1 MDRYEYK
8 LKTEQIQKLIARKE
22 YKAALQIVETLDWRK
37 EKDVRILSAAAEVYV
52 ANKQYSDAIDLLVQA
67 YELAP
72 IGRRVIYRLTEVAI
86 LAGETEAA
94 ESYLE
99 EFREVAPGDSGSYIL
114 EYKLARLKKAP
125 LEERIQI
132 LEKYQEQD
140 FDEKWSYELAKLYE
154 EAGRIDECVRLCDD
168 IVLWFSLGKYVER
181 ALALKAKHAPLTAS
195 QQDRINNPEIYQ
207 ERFNEVREEMN
218 RENEAASETESEETD
233 RTEAEKPSEKQ
244 PEADATFREIDL
256 DEEEQETE
264 ETPEEAIESD
274 EVSEKEPE
282 EESVEEASETEGEE
296 PKGLRRVVARLFGIH
311 EEELF
316 GDDDLD
322 DEDEDDSEEREDSVE
337 EIVDAAP
344 EDVTELEEE
353 PEQEGEKP
361 VLAEPILPEVPMV
374 ETEDDTSW
382 ISQMVEDTL
391 QSADELEEQEDEE
404 AEQMEMQQEPSAPVK
419 PEPENTEKTSEEDVE
434 TADESEQKSEESEP
448 EEKKTLEELLQDP
461 SIRTAAETGDV
472 FAATIREAEE
482 EAPTEDEESDVLE
495 GQLEFDFTRLSA
507 IEKVKEEREKE
518 LGIWDDPFRYLT
530 MQEPEEEE
538 QVRRILAGEE
548 ESFEQ
553 EEAEPAVADQF
564 ATRELQE
571 VSEIL
576 SHIPDFTE
584 ESKEPE
590 ESAEESS
597 EEPGSAVEEVTEAE
611 EATETE
617 ETTENEEAIETEEV
631 TEAEEAAGTAET
643 EEEGS
648 SEEGTEAVEEPVEEA
663 EESME
668 AVESETEVVEEPDTA
683 ETEEVLAE
691 ESVEKVAEAE
701 PESEPAEEVL
711 SVEEEET
718 PVDAATEA
726 EPVTEEPEEQ
736 PELAEHG
743 IIEMT
748 DVEVEDMPMPE
759 TEPEPEKNNS
769 SQMDDIWR
777 LLDEEEQA
785 LRRTE
790 EEVQK
795 ALEEEP
801 AFVLPDAV
809 QPDVVARDAARK
821 KKESEQAAT
830 LETESAPI
838 EVQPAPV
845 EKTEEPQE
853 EIPVKEEMPVE
864 AEAAEP
870 EAVEAE
876 PEQFVE
882 KEPKKAW
889 SAHNIVVRS
898 ENMKAGFELAIGY
911 LMRLPMEE
919 RLPSVAKTNGAK
931 LNDKDWDDLAE
942 RLKDRILVIEE
953 ANSMNDATMQ
963 HLRQYLTEPDHM
975 AVMIDTEEN
984 IAEIGLRNKPLLD
997 MFPTE
1002 YAYYEYSVE
1011 EIVDHGVTYAA
1022 KKGWKLDDMA
1032 LLAFSAAVEAVGEE
1046 QPGRELI
1053 EAENIMDDAIE
1064 RAESGLFSGLFRKK
1078 EKAKIL
1084 HENHFKQR

>member
-125 LEERIQI
+125 LEERIQV

-218 RENEAASETESEETD
+218 RENAAPSETEAETTD
-233 RTEAEKPSEKQ
+233 HTETEAEKPSEKQ
-244 PEADATFREIDL
+244 PEADTAFRETDF
-256 DEEEQETE
+256 DEEEQEPESE
-264 ETPEEAIESD
+264 EEPEEA
-274 EVSEKEPE
+274 PE
-282 EESVEEASETEGEE
+282 VEEPSTEDMSASEELSKTEDEEE

-316 GDDDLD
+316 GEDDLD
-322 DEDEDDSEEREDSVE
+322 DEDEEDFEEREDSPE
-337 EIVDAAP
+337 EIVDAEP
-344 EDVTELEEE
+344 EDVTEPEEE
-353 PEQEGEKP
+353 SEQEEEKP
-361 VLAEPILPEVPMV
+361 VFAEPILPEVPVV

-391 QSADELEEQEDEE
+391 QSADELEEQEEEE
-404 AEQMEMQQEPSAPVK
+404 AEQK
-419 PEPENTEKTSEEDVE
+419 EEE
-434 TADESEQKSEESEP
+434 AEQKSEESEP
-448 EEKKTLEELLQDP
+448 EEKKETLEELLQDP

-482 EAPTEDEESDVLE
+482 EAPTEEEESDVLE

-538 QVRRILAGEE
+538 RVRRILAGEE

-553 EEAEPAVADQF
+553 EEAEPATTDPF

-576 SHIPDFTE
+576 SRIPDFTE
-584 ESKEPE
+584 ESAQPE
-590 ESAEESS
+590 ESTEEGSEES
-597 EEPGSAVEEVTEAE
+597 EVAVEEVTE
-611 EATETE
+611 T
-617 ETTENEEAIETEEV
+617 
-631 TEAEEAAGTAET
+631 EEAAETAET

-648 SEEGTEAVEEPVEEA
+648 FEAVTEAVEESVEEA
-663 EESME
+663 EPEAEST
-668 AVESETEVVEEPDTA
+668 AESESAEDEEAFEEP
-683 ETEEVLAE
+683 V
-691 ESVEKVAEAE
+691 
-701 PESEPAEEVL
+701 ESEPAEEIL

-726 EPVTEEPEEQ
+726 EPETVTEEPEEQ

-759 TEPEPEKNNS
+759 AEPEKNNDS
-769 SQMDDIWR
+769 PMDDIWR

-790 EEVQK
+790 QEVQK

-809 QPDVVARDAARK
+809 QPDAVARNAARK
-821 KKESEQAAT
+821 KKESEQAVT
-830 LETESAPI
+830 LETEPASVEA
-838 EVQPAPV
+838 QPEPV

-853 EIPVKEEMPVE
+853 ELPVEKETPVE

-870 EAVEAE
+870 E
-876 PEQFVE
+876 QFVE
-882 KEPKKAW
+882 EEPKKAW
-889 SAHNIVVRS
+889 STHNIVVRS

-931 LNDKDWDDLAE
+931 LNDKDWDDLEE
-942 RLKDRILVIEE
+942 RLKDRILVIEQ
-953 ANSMNDATMQ
+953 ANSMDDATIQ
-963 HLRQYLTEPDHM
+963 HLRRYLTEPDHM

>member
-125 LEERIQI
+125 LEERIQV

-218 RENEAASETESEETD
+218 RENAAPSETEAETTD
-233 RTEAEKPSEKQ
+233 HTEAEAEKPSEKQ
-244 PEADATFREIDL
+244 PEADTAFRETDF
-256 DEEEQETE
+256 DEEEQEPESE
-264 ETPEEAIESD
+264 EEPEEA
-274 EVSEKEPE
+274 PE
-282 EESVEEASETEGEE
+282 VEEPSTEDMSASEELSKTEDEEE

-316 GDDDLD
+316 GEDDLD
-322 DEDEDDSEEREDSVE
+322 DEDEEDFEEREDSPE
-337 EIVDAAP
+337 EIVDAEP
-344 EDVTELEEE
+344 EDVTEPEEE
-353 PEQEGEKP
+353 SEQEEEKP
-361 VLAEPILPEVPMV
+361 VFAEPILPEVPVV

-391 QSADELEEQEDEE
+391 QSADELEEQEEEE
-404 AEQMEMQQEPSAPVK
+404 AEQK
-419 PEPENTEKTSEEDVE
+419 EEE
-434 TADESEQKSEESEP
+434 AEQKSEKSEP
-448 EEKKTLEELLQDP
+448 EEKKETLEELLQDP

-482 EAPTEDEESDVLE
+482 EAPTEEEESDVLE

-538 QVRRILAGEE
+538 RVRRILAGEE

-553 EEAEPAVADQF
+553 EEAEPATTDPF

-576 SHIPDFTE
+576 SRIPDFTE
-584 ESKEPE
+584 ESAQPE
-590 ESAEESS
+590 ESTEEGSEES
-597 EEPGSAVEEVTEAE
+597 EVAVEEVTE
-611 EATETE
+611 T
-617 ETTENEEAIETEEV
+617 
-631 TEAEEAAGTAET
+631 EEAAETAET

-648 SEEGTEAVEEPVEEA
+648 FEAVTEAVEESVEEA
-663 EESME
+663 EPEAEST
-668 AVESETEVVEEPDTA
+668 AESESAEDEEAFEEP
-683 ETEEVLAE
+683 V
-691 ESVEKVAEAE
+691 
-701 PESEPAEEVL
+701 ESEPAEEIL

-726 EPVTEEPEEQ
+726 EPETVTEEPEEQ

-759 TEPEPEKNNS
+759 ADPEKNNDS
-769 SQMDDIWR
+769 PMDDIWR

-790 EEVQK
+790 QEVQK

-809 QPDVVARDAARK
+809 QPDAVARNAARK
-821 KKESEQAAT
+821 KKESEQAVT
-830 LETESAPI
+830 LETDPASVEA
-838 EVQPAPV
+838 QPEPV

-853 EIPVKEEMPVE
+853 ELPVEKETPVE

-876 PEQFVE
+876 PEQCVE
-882 KEPKKAW
+882 EEPKKAW
-889 SAHNIVVRS
+889 STHNIVVRS

-931 LNDKDWDDLAE
+931 LNDKDWDDLEE
-942 RLKDRILVIEE
+942 RLKDRILVIEQ
-953 ANSMNDATMQ
+953 ANSMDDATIQ
-963 HLRQYLTEPDHM
+963 HLRRYLTEPDHM

>member
-125 LEERIQI
+125 LEERIQV

-218 RENEAASETESEETD
+218 RENAAPSETEAETTD
-233 RTEAEKPSEKQ
+233 HTEAEAEKPSEKQ
-244 PEADATFREIDL
+244 PEADTAFRETDF
-256 DEEEQETE
+256 DEEEQEPESE
-264 ETPEEAIESD
+264 EEPEEA
-274 EVSEKEPE
+274 PE
-282 EESVEEASETEGEE
+282 VEEPSTEDMSASEELSKTEDEEE

-316 GDDDLD
+316 GEDDLD
-322 DEDEDDSEEREDSVE
+322 DEDEEDFEEREDSPE
-337 EIVDAAP
+337 EIVDAEP
-344 EDVTELEEE
+344 EDVTEPEEE
-353 PEQEGEKP
+353 SEQEEEKP
-361 VLAEPILPEVPMV
+361 VFAEPILPEVPVV

-391 QSADELEEQEDEE
+391 QSADELEEQEEEE
-404 AEQMEMQQEPSAPVK
+404 AEQK
-419 PEPENTEKTSEEDVE
+419 EEE
-434 TADESEQKSEESEP
+434 AEQKSEKSEP
-448 EEKKTLEELLQDP
+448 EEKKETLEELLQDP

-482 EAPTEDEESDVLE
+482 EATTEEEESDVLE

-538 QVRRILAGEE
+538 RVRRILAGEE

-553 EEAEPAVADQF
+553 EEAEPATTDPF

-576 SHIPDFTE
+576 SRIPDFTE
-584 ESKEPE
+584 ESAQPE
-590 ESAEESS
+590 ESTEEGSEES
-597 EEPGSAVEEVTEAE
+597 EVAVEEVTE
-611 EATETE
+611 T
-617 ETTENEEAIETEEV
+617 
-631 TEAEEAAGTAET
+631 EEAAETAET

-648 SEEGTEAVEEPVEEA
+648 FEAVTKAVEESVEEA
-663 EESME
+663 EPEAEST
-668 AVESETEVVEEPDTA
+668 AESESAEDEEAFEEP
-683 ETEEVLAE
+683 V
-691 ESVEKVAEAE
+691 
-701 PESEPAEEVL
+701 ESEPAEEIL

-726 EPVTEEPEEQ
+726 EPETVTEEPEEQ

-759 TEPEPEKNNS
+759 ADPEKNTDS
-769 SQMDDIWR
+769 PMGDIWR

-790 EEVQK
+790 QEVQK

-809 QPDVVARDAARK
+809 QPDAVARNAARK
-821 KKESEQAAT
+821 KKESEQAVT
-830 LETESAPI
+830 LETDPASVEA
-838 EVQPAPV
+838 QPEPV

-853 EIPVKEEMPVE
+853 ELPVEKETPVE

-876 PEQFVE
+876 PEQCVE
-882 KEPKKAW
+882 EEPKKAW
-889 SAHNIVVRS
+889 STHNIVVRS

-931 LNDKDWDDLAE
+931 LNDKDWDDLEE
-942 RLKDRILVIEE
+942 RLKDRILVIEQ
-953 ANSMNDATMQ
+953 ANSMDDATIQ
-963 HLRQYLTEPDHM
+963 HLRRYLTEPDHM

-1078 EKAKIL
+1078 EKTKIL

>member
-125 LEERIQI
+125 LEERIQV

-218 RENEAASETESEETD
+218 RENAAPSETEAETTD
-233 RTEAEKPSEKQ
+233 HTEAEAEKPSEKH
-244 PEADATFREIDL
+244 PEADTAFRETDF
-256 DEEEQETE
+256 DEEEQEPESE
-264 ETPEEAIESD
+264 EEPEEA
-274 EVSEKEPE
+274 PE
-282 EESVEEASETEGEE
+282 VEEPSTEDMSASEELSKTEDEEE

-316 GDDDLD
+316 GEDDLD
-322 DEDEDDSEEREDSVE
+322 DEDEEDFEEREDSPE
-337 EIVDAAP
+337 EIVDAEP
-344 EDVTELEEE
+344 EDVTEPEEE
-353 PEQEGEKP
+353 SEQEEEKP
-361 VLAEPILPEVPMV
+361 VFAEPILPEVPVV

-391 QSADELEEQEDEE
+391 QSADELEEQEEEE
-404 AEQMEMQQEPSAPVK
+404 AEQK
-419 PEPENTEKTSEEDVE
+419 EEE
-434 TADESEQKSEESEP
+434 AEQKSEKSEP
-448 EEKKTLEELLQDP
+448 EEKKETLEELLQDP

-482 EAPTEDEESDVLE
+482 EATTEEEESDVLE

-538 QVRRILAGEE
+538 RVRRILAGEE

-553 EEAEPAVADQF
+553 EEAEPATTDPF

-576 SHIPDFTE
+576 SRIPDFTE
-584 ESKEPE
+584 ESAQPE
-590 ESAEESS
+590 ESTEEGSEES
-597 EEPGSAVEEVTEAE
+597 EVAVEEVTE
-611 EATETE
+611 T
-617 ETTENEEAIETEEV
+617 
-631 TEAEEAAGTAET
+631 EEAAETAET

-648 SEEGTEAVEEPVEEA
+648 FEAVTKAVEESVEEA
-663 EESME
+663 EPEAEST
-668 AVESETEVVEEPDTA
+668 AESESAEDEEAFEEP
-683 ETEEVLAE
+683 V
-691 ESVEKVAEAE
+691 
-701 PESEPAEEVL
+701 ESEPAEEIL
-711 SVEEEET
+711 SVEEEEI

-726 EPVTEEPEEQ
+726 EPETVTEEPEEQ

-759 TEPEPEKNNS
+759 AEPEKNNDS
-769 SQMDDIWR
+769 PMDDIWR

-790 EEVQK
+790 QEVQK

-809 QPDVVARDAARK
+809 QPDAVARNAARK
-821 KKESEQAAT
+821 KKESEQAVT
-830 LETESAPI
+830 LETEPASVEA
-838 EVQPAPV
+838 QPEPV

-853 EIPVKEEMPVE
+853 ELPVEKETPVE

-876 PEQFVE
+876 PEQCVE
-882 KEPKKAW
+882 EEPKKAW
-889 SAHNIVVRS
+889 STHNIVVRS

-931 LNDKDWDDLAE
+931 LNDKDWDDLEE
-942 RLKDRILVIEE
+942 RLKDRILVIEQ
-953 ANSMNDATMQ
+953 ANSMDDATIQ
-963 HLRQYLTEPDHM
+963 HLRRYLTEPDHM

>member
-125 LEERIQI
+125 LEERIQV

-218 RENEAASETESEETD
+218 RENAAPSETEAETTD
-233 RTEAEKPSEKQ
+233 HTEAEAEKPSEKQ
-244 PEADATFREIDL
+244 PEADTAFRETDF
-256 DEEEQETE
+256 DEEEQEPESE
-264 ETPEEAIESD
+264 EEPEEA
-274 EVSEKEPE
+274 PE
-282 EESVEEASETEGEE
+282 VEEPSTEDMSASEELSKTEDEEE

-316 GDDDLD
+316 GEDDLD
-322 DEDEDDSEEREDSVE
+322 DEDEEDFEEREDSPE
-337 EIVDAAP
+337 EIVDAEP
-344 EDVTELEEE
+344 EDVTEPEEE
-353 PEQEGEKP
+353 SEQEEEKP
-361 VLAEPILPEVPMV
+361 VFAEPILPEVPVV

-391 QSADELEEQEDEE
+391 QSADELEEQEEEE
-404 AEQMEMQQEPSAPVK
+404 AEQK
-419 PEPENTEKTSEEDVE
+419 EEE
-434 TADESEQKSEESEP
+434 AEQKSEKSEP
-448 EEKKTLEELLQDP
+448 EEKKETLEELLQDP

-482 EAPTEDEESDVLE
+482 EAPTEEEESDVLE

-538 QVRRILAGEE
+538 RVRRILAGEE

-553 EEAEPAVADQF
+553 EEAEPATTDPF

-576 SHIPDFTE
+576 SRIPDFTE
-584 ESKEPE
+584 ESAQPE
-590 ESAEESS
+590 ESTEEGSEES
-597 EEPGSAVEEVTEAE
+597 EVAVEEVTE
-611 EATETE
+611 T
-617 ETTENEEAIETEEV
+617 
-631 TEAEEAAGTAET
+631 EEAAETAET

-648 SEEGTEAVEEPVEEA
+648 FEAVTEAVEESVEEA
-663 EESME
+663 EPE
-668 AVESETEVVEEPDTA
+668 AESESAEDEEAFEEP
-683 ETEEVLAE
+683 V
-691 ESVEKVAEAE
+691 
-701 PESEPAEEVL
+701 ESEPAEEIL

-726 EPVTEEPEEQ
+726 EPETVTEEPEEQ

-759 TEPEPEKNNS
+759 ADPEKNNDS
-769 SQMDDIWR
+769 PMDDIWR

-790 EEVQK
+790 QEVQK

-809 QPDVVARDAARK
+809 QPDAVARNAARK
-821 KKESEQAAT
+821 KKESEQAVT
-830 LETESAPI
+830 LETDPASVEA
-838 EVQPAPV
+838 QPEPV

-853 EIPVKEEMPVE
+853 ELPVEKETPVE

-876 PEQFVE
+876 PEQCVE
-882 KEPKKAW
+882 EEPKKAW
-889 SAHNIVVRS
+889 STHNIVVRS

-931 LNDKDWDDLAE
+931 LNDKDWDDLEE
-942 RLKDRILVIEE
+942 RLKDRILVIEQ
-953 ANSMNDATMQ
+953 ANSMDDATIQ
-963 HLRQYLTEPDHM
+963 HLRRYLTEPDHM

-1078 EKAKIL
+1078 EKTKIL

>member
-125 LEERIQI
+125 LEERIQV

-218 RENEAASETESEETD
+218 RENAAPSETEAETTD
-233 RTEAEKPSEKQ
+233 HTEAEAEKPSEKQ
-244 PEADATFREIDL
+244 PEADTAFRETDF
-256 DEEEQETE
+256 DEEEQEPESE
-264 ETPEEAIESD
+264 EEPEEA
-274 EVSEKEPE
+274 PE
-282 EESVEEASETEGEE
+282 VEEPSTEDMSASEELSKTEDEEE

-316 GDDDLD
+316 GEDDLD
-322 DEDEDDSEEREDSVE
+322 DEDEEDFEEREDSPE
-337 EIVDAAP
+337 EIVDAEP
-344 EDVTELEEE
+344 EDVTEPEEE
-353 PEQEGEKP
+353 SEQEEEKP
-361 VLAEPILPEVPMV
+361 VFAEPILPEVPVV

-391 QSADELEEQEDEE
+391 QSADELEEQEEEE
-404 AEQMEMQQEPSAPVK
+404 AEQK
-419 PEPENTEKTSEEDVE
+419 EEE
-434 TADESEQKSEESEP
+434 AEQKSEKSEP
-448 EEKKTLEELLQDP
+448 EEKKETLEELLQDP

-482 EAPTEDEESDVLE
+482 EAPTEEEESDVLE

-538 QVRRILAGEE
+538 RVRRILAGEE

-553 EEAEPAVADQF
+553 EEAEPATTDPF

-576 SHIPDFTE
+576 SRIPDFTE
-584 ESKEPE
+584 ESAQPE
-590 ESAEESS
+590 ESTEEGSEES
-597 EEPGSAVEEVTEAE
+597 EVAVEEVTE
-611 EATETE
+611 T
-617 ETTENEEAIETEEV
+617 
-631 TEAEEAAGTAET
+631 EEAAETAET

-648 SEEGTEAVEEPVEEA
+648 FEAVTKAVEESVEEA
-663 EESME
+663 EPEAEST
-668 AVESETEVVEEPDTA
+668 AESESAEDEEAFEEP
-683 ETEEVLAE
+683 V
-691 ESVEKVAEAE
+691 
-701 PESEPAEEVL
+701 ESEPAEEIL

-726 EPVTEEPEEQ
+726 EPETVTEEPEEQ

-759 TEPEPEKNNS
+759 AEPEKNNDS
-769 SQMDDIWR
+769 PMDDIWR

-790 EEVQK
+790 QEVQK

-809 QPDVVARDAARK
+809 QPDAVARNAARK
-821 KKESEQAAT
+821 KKESEQAVT
-830 LETESAPI
+830 LETDPASVEA
-838 EVQPAPV
+838 QPEPV

-853 EIPVKEEMPVE
+853 ELPVEKETPVE

-876 PEQFVE
+876 PEQCVE
-882 KEPKKAW
+882 EEPKKAW
-889 SAHNIVVRS
+889 STHNIVVRS

-931 LNDKDWDDLAE
+931 LNDKDWDDLEE
-942 RLKDRILVIEE
+942 RLKDRILVIEQ
-953 ANSMNDATMQ
+953 ANSMDDATIQ
-963 HLRQYLTEPDHM
+963 HLRRYLTEPDHM

-1078 EKAKIL
+1078 EKTKIL

>member
-125 LEERIQI
+125 LEERIQV

-218 RENEAASETESEETD
+218 RENAAPSETEAETTD
-233 RTEAEKPSEKQ
+233 HTEAEAEKPSEKQ
-244 PEADATFREIDL
+244 PEADTAFRETDF
-256 DEEEQETE
+256 DEEEQEPESE
-264 ETPEEAIESD
+264 EEPEEA
-274 EVSEKEPE
+274 PE
-282 EESVEEASETEGEE
+282 VEEPSTEDMSASEELSKTEDEEE

-316 GDDDLD
+316 GEDDLD
-322 DEDEDDSEEREDSVE
+322 DEDEEDFEEREDSPE
-337 EIVDAAP
+337 EIVDAEP
-344 EDVTELEEE
+344 EDVTEPEEE
-353 PEQEGEKP
+353 SEQEEEKP
-361 VLAEPILPEVPMV
+361 VFAEPILPEVPVV

-391 QSADELEEQEDEE
+391 QSADELEEQEEEE
-404 AEQMEMQQEPSAPVK
+404 A
-419 PEPENTEKTSEEDVE
+419 
-434 TADESEQKSEESEP
+434 EQKSEESEP
-448 EEKKTLEELLQDP
+448 EEKKETFEELLQDP

-482 EAPTEDEESDVLE
+482 EAPTEEEESDVLE

-538 QVRRILAGEE
+538 RVRRILAGEE

-553 EEAEPAVADQF
+553 EEAEPATTDPF

-576 SHIPDFTE
+576 SRIPDFTE
-584 ESKEPE
+584 ESAQPE
-590 ESAEESS
+590 ESTEEGSEES
-597 EEPGSAVEEVTEAE
+597 EVAVEEVTE
-611 EATETE
+611 T
-617 ETTENEEAIETEEV
+617 
-631 TEAEEAAGTAET
+631 EEAAETAET

-648 SEEGTEAVEEPVEEA
+648 FEAVTKAVEESVEEA
-663 EESME
+663 EPEAEST
-668 AVESETEVVEEPDTA
+668 AESESAEDEEAFEEP
-683 ETEEVLAE
+683 V
-691 ESVEKVAEAE
+691 
-701 PESEPAEEVL
+701 ESEPAEEIL

-726 EPVTEEPEEQ
+726 EPETVTEEPEEQ

-759 TEPEPEKNNS
+759 AEPEKNNDS
-769 SQMDDIWR
+769 PMDDIWR

-790 EEVQK
+790 QEVQK

-809 QPDVVARDAARK
+809 QPDAVARNAARK
-821 KKESEQAAT
+821 KKESEQAVT
-830 LETESAPI
+830 LETEPASVEA
-838 EVQPAPV
+838 QPEPV

-853 EIPVKEEMPVE
+853 ELPVEKETPVE

-870 EAVEAE
+870 E
-876 PEQFVE
+876 QFVE
-882 KEPKKAW
+882 EEPKKAW
-889 SAHNIVVRS
+889 STHNIVVRS

-931 LNDKDWDDLAE
+931 LNDKDWDDLEE
-942 RLKDRILVIEE
+942 RLKDRILVIEQ
-953 ANSMNDATMQ
+953 ANSMDDATIQ
-963 HLRQYLTEPDHM
+963 HLRRYLTEPDHM

>member
-125 LEERIQI
+125 LEERIQV

-218 RENEAASETESEETD
+218 RENAAPSETEAETTD
-233 RTEAEKPSEKQ
+233 HTEAEAEKPSEKQ
-244 PEADATFREIDL
+244 PEADTAFRETDF
-256 DEEEQETE
+256 DEEEQEPESE
-264 ETPEEAIESD
+264 EEPEEA
-274 EVSEKEPE
+274 PE
-282 EESVEEASETEGEE
+282 VEEPSTEDMSASEELSKTEDEEE

-316 GDDDLD
+316 GEDDLD
-322 DEDEDDSEEREDSVE
+322 DEDEEDFEEREDSPE
-337 EIVDAAP
+337 EIVDAEP
-344 EDVTELEEE
+344 EDVTEPEEE
-353 PEQEGEKP
+353 SEQEEEKP
-361 VLAEPILPEVPMV
+361 VFAEPILPEVPVV

-391 QSADELEEQEDEE
+391 QSADELEEQEEEE
-404 AEQMEMQQEPSAPVK
+404 AEQK
-419 PEPENTEKTSEEDVE
+419 EEE
-434 TADESEQKSEESEP
+434 AEQKSEKSEP
-448 EEKKTLEELLQDP
+448 EEKKETLEELLQDP

-482 EAPTEDEESDVLE
+482 EATTEEEESDVLE

-538 QVRRILAGEE
+538 RVRRILAGEE

-553 EEAEPAVADQF
+553 EEAEPATTDPF

-576 SHIPDFTE
+576 SRIPDFTE
-584 ESKEPE
+584 ESAQPE
-590 ESAEESS
+590 ESTEEGSEES
-597 EEPGSAVEEVTEAE
+597 EVAVEEVTE
-611 EATETE
+611 T
-617 ETTENEEAIETEEV
+617 
-631 TEAEEAAGTAET
+631 EEAAETAET

-648 SEEGTEAVEEPVEEA
+648 FEAVTEAVEESVEEA
-663 EESME
+663 EPE
-668 AVESETEVVEEPDTA
+668 AESESAEDEEAFEEP
-683 ETEEVLAE
+683 V
-691 ESVEKVAEAE
+691 
-701 PESEPAEEVL
+701 ESEPAEEIL

-726 EPVTEEPEEQ
+726 EPETVTEEPEEQ

-759 TEPEPEKNNS
+759 ADPEKNNDS
-769 SQMDDIWR
+769 PMGDIWR

-790 EEVQK
+790 QEVQK

-809 QPDVVARDAARK
+809 QPDAVARNAARK
-821 KKESEQAAT
+821 KKESEQAVT
-830 LETESAPI
+830 LETEPASVEA
-838 EVQPAPV
+838 QPEPV

-853 EIPVKEEMPVE
+853 ELPVEKETPVE

-876 PEQFVE
+876 PEQCVE
-882 KEPKKAW
+882 EEPKKAW
-889 SAHNIVVRS
+889 STHNIVVRS

-931 LNDKDWDDLAE
+931 LNDKDWDDLEE
-942 RLKDRILVIEE
+942 RLKDRILVIEQ
-953 ANSMNDATMQ
+953 ANSMDDATIQ
-963 HLRQYLTEPDHM
+963 HLRRYLTEPDHM

-1078 EKAKIL
+1078 EKTKIL

>member
-125 LEERIQI
+125 LEERIQV

-218 RENEAASETESEETD
+218 RENAAPSETEAETTD
-233 RTEAEKPSEKQ
+233 HTEAEAEKPSEKQ
-244 PEADATFREIDL
+244 PEADTAFRETDF
-256 DEEEQETE
+256 DEEEQEPESE
-264 ETPEEAIESD
+264 EEPEEA
-274 EVSEKEPE
+274 PE
-282 EESVEEASETEGEE
+282 VEEPSTEDMSASEELSKTEDEEE

-316 GDDDLD
+316 GEDDLD
-322 DEDEDDSEEREDSVE
+322 DEDEEDFEEREDSPE
-337 EIVDAAP
+337 EIVDAEP
-344 EDVTELEEE
+344 EDVTEPEEE
-353 PEQEGEKP
+353 SEQEEEKP
-361 VLAEPILPEVPMV
+361 VFAEPILPEVPVV

-391 QSADELEEQEDEE
+391 QSADELEEQEEEE
-404 AEQMEMQQEPSAPVK
+404 AEQK
-419 PEPENTEKTSEEDVE
+419 EEE
-434 TADESEQKSEESEP
+434 AEQKSEKSEP
-448 EEKKTLEELLQDP
+448 EEKKETFEELLQDP

-482 EAPTEDEESDVLE
+482 EAPTEEEESDVLE

-538 QVRRILAGEE
+538 RVRRILAGEE

-553 EEAEPAVADQF
+553 EEAEPATTDPF

-576 SHIPDFTE
+576 SRIPDFTE
-584 ESKEPE
+584 ESAQPE
-590 ESAEESS
+590 ESTEEGSEES
-597 EEPGSAVEEVTEAE
+597 EVAVEEVTE
-611 EATETE
+611 T
-617 ETTENEEAIETEEV
+617 
-631 TEAEEAAGTAET
+631 EEAAETAET

-648 SEEGTEAVEEPVEEA
+648 FEAVTKAVEESVEEA
-663 EESME
+663 EPEAEST
-668 AVESETEVVEEPDTA
+668 AESESAEDEEAFEEP
-683 ETEEVLAE
+683 V
-691 ESVEKVAEAE
+691 
-701 PESEPAEEVL
+701 ESEPAEEIL

-726 EPVTEEPEEQ
+726 EPETVTEEPEEQ

-759 TEPEPEKNNS
+759 AEPEKNNDS
-769 SQMDDIWR
+769 PMDDIWR

-790 EEVQK
+790 QEVQK

-809 QPDVVARDAARK
+809 QPDAVARNAARK
-821 KKESEQAAT
+821 KKESEQAVT
-830 LETESAPI
+830 LETEPASVEA
-838 EVQPAPV
+838 QPEPV

-853 EIPVKEEMPVE
+853 ELPVEKETPVE

-870 EAVEAE
+870 E
-876 PEQFVE
+876 QFVE
-882 KEPKKAW
+882 EEPKKAW
-889 SAHNIVVRS
+889 STHNIVVRS

-931 LNDKDWDDLAE
+931 LNDKDWDDLEE
-942 RLKDRILVIEE
+942 RLKDRILVIEQ
-953 ANSMNDATMQ
+953 ANSMDDATIQ
-963 HLRQYLTEPDHM
+963 HLRRYLTEPDHM

-1078 EKAKIL
+1078 EKTKIL

>member
-125 LEERIQI
+125 LEERIQV

-218 RENEAASETESEETD
+218 RENAAPSETEAETTD
-233 RTEAEKPSEKQ
+233 HTEAEAEKPSEKQ
-244 PEADATFREIDL
+244 PEADTAFRETDF
-256 DEEEQETE
+256 DEEEQEPESE
-264 ETPEEAIESD
+264 EEPEEA
-274 EVSEKEPE
+274 PE
-282 EESVEEASETEGEE
+282 VEEPSTEDMSASEELSKTEDEEE

-316 GDDDLD
+316 GEDDLD
-322 DEDEDDSEEREDSVE
+322 DEDEEDFEEREDSPKE
-337 EIVDAAP
+337 SVDAEP
-344 EDVTELEEE
+344 EDVTEPEEE
-353 PEQEGEKP
+353 SEQEEEKP
-361 VLAEPILPEVPMV
+361 VFAEPILPEVPVV

-391 QSADELEEQEDEE
+391 QSADELEEQEEEE
-404 AEQMEMQQEPSAPVK
+404 AEQK
-419 PEPENTEKTSEEDVE
+419 EEE
-434 TADESEQKSEESEP
+434 AEQKSEESEP
-448 EEKKTLEELLQDP
+448 EEKKETLEELLQDP

-482 EAPTEDEESDVLE
+482 EATTEEEESDVLE

-538 QVRRILAGEE
+538 RVRRILAGEE

-553 EEAEPAVADQF
+553 EEAEPATTDPF

-576 SHIPDFTE
+576 SRIPDFTE
-584 ESKEPE
+584 ESAQPE
-590 ESAEESS
+590 ESTEEGSEES
-597 EEPGSAVEEVTEAE
+597 EVAVEEVTE
-611 EATETE
+611 T
-617 ETTENEEAIETEEV
+617 
-631 TEAEEAAGTAET
+631 EEAAETAET

-648 SEEGTEAVEEPVEEA
+648 FEAVTKAVEESVEEA
-663 EESME
+663 EPEAEST
-668 AVESETEVVEEPDTA
+668 AESESAEDEEAFEEP
-683 ETEEVLAE
+683 V
-691 ESVEKVAEAE
+691 
-701 PESEPAEEVL
+701 ESEPAEEIL

-726 EPVTEEPEEQ
+726 EPETVTEEPEEQ

-759 TEPEPEKNNS
+759 ADPEKNNDS
-769 SQMDDIWR
+769 PMDDIWR

-790 EEVQK
+790 QEVQK

-809 QPDVVARDAARK
+809 QPDAVARNAARK
-821 KKESEQAAT
+821 KKESEQAVT
-830 LETESAPI
+830 LETEPASVEA
-838 EVQPAPV
+838 QPEPV

-853 EIPVKEEMPVE
+853 ELPVEKETPVE

-876 PEQFVE
+876 PEQCVE
-882 KEPKKAW
+882 EEPKKAW
-889 SAHNIVVRS
+889 STHNIVVRS

-931 LNDKDWDDLAE
+931 LNDKDWDDLEE
-942 RLKDRILVIEE
+942 RLKDRILVIEQ
-953 ANSMNDATMQ
+953 ANSMDDATIQ
-963 HLRQYLTEPDHM
+963 HLRRYLTEPDHM

-1078 EKAKIL
+1078 EKTKIL

>member
-125 LEERIQI
+125 LEERIQV

-218 RENEAASETESEETD
+218 RENAAPSETEAETTD
-233 RTEAEKPSEKQ
+233 HTEAEAEKPSEKQ
-244 PEADATFREIDL
+244 PEADTAFRETDF
-256 DEEEQETE
+256 DEEEQEPESE
-264 ETPEEAIESD
+264 EEPEEA
-274 EVSEKEPE
+274 PE
-282 EESVEEASETEGEE
+282 VEEPSTEDMSASEELSKTEDEEE

-316 GDDDLD
+316 GEDDLD
-322 DEDEDDSEEREDSVE
+322 DEDEEDFEEREDSPE
-337 EIVDAAP
+337 EIVDAEP
-344 EDVTELEEE
+344 EDVTEPEEE
-353 PEQEGEKP
+353 SEQEEEKP
-361 VLAEPILPEVPMV
+361 VFAEPILPEVPVV

-391 QSADELEEQEDEE
+391 QSADELEEQEEEE
-404 AEQMEMQQEPSAPVK
+404 AEQK
-419 PEPENTEKTSEEDVE
+419 EEE
-434 TADESEQKSEESEP
+434 AEQKSEKSEP
-448 EEKKTLEELLQDP
+448 EEKKETLEELLQDP

-482 EAPTEDEESDVLE
+482 EATTEEEESDVLE

-538 QVRRILAGEE
+538 RVRRILAGEE

-553 EEAEPAVADQF
+553 EEAEPATTDPF

-576 SHIPDFTE
+576 SRIPDFTE
-584 ESKEPE
+584 ESAQPE
-590 ESAEESS
+590 ESTEEGSEES
-597 EEPGSAVEEVTEAE
+597 EVAVEEVTE
-611 EATETE
+611 T
-617 ETTENEEAIETEEV
+617 
-631 TEAEEAAGTAET
+631 EEAAETAET

-648 SEEGTEAVEEPVEEA
+648 FEAVTEAVEESVEEA
-663 EESME
+663 EPEAEST
-668 AVESETEVVEEPDTA
+668 AESESAEDEEAFEEP
-683 ETEEVLAE
+683 V
-691 ESVEKVAEAE
+691 
-701 PESEPAEEVL
+701 ESEPAEEIL

-726 EPVTEEPEEQ
+726 EPETVTEEPEEQ

-759 TEPEPEKNNS
+759 ADPEKNNDS
-769 SQMDDIWR
+769 PMDDIWR

-790 EEVQK
+790 QEVQK

-809 QPDVVARDAARK
+809 QPDAVARNAARK
-821 KKESEQAAT
+821 KKESEQAVT
-830 LETESAPI
+830 LETEPASVEA
-838 EVQPAPV
+838 QPEPV

-853 EIPVKEEMPVE
+853 ELPVEKETPVE

-876 PEQFVE
+876 PEQCVE
-882 KEPKKAW
+882 EEPKKAW
-889 SAHNIVVRS
+889 STHNIVVRS

-931 LNDKDWDDLAE
+931 LNDKDWDDLEE
-942 RLKDRILVIEE
+942 RLKDRILVIEQ
-953 ANSMNDATMQ
+953 ANSMDDATIQ
-963 HLRQYLTEPDHM
+963 HLRRYLTEPDHM

-1078 EKAKIL
+1078 EKTKIL

>member
-125 LEERIQI
+125 LEERIQV

-218 RENEAASETESEETD
+218 RENAAPSETEAETTD
-233 RTEAEKPSEKQ
+233 HTEAEAEKPSEKQ
-244 PEADATFREIDL
+244 PEADTAFRETDF
-256 DEEEQETE
+256 DEEEQEPESE
-264 ETPEEAIESD
+264 EEPEEA
-274 EVSEKEPE
+274 PE
-282 EESVEEASETEGEE
+282 VEEPSTEDMSASEELSKTEDEEE

-316 GDDDLD
+316 GEDDLD
-322 DEDEDDSEEREDSVE
+322 DEDEEDFEEREDSPE
-337 EIVDAAP
+337 EIVDAEP
-344 EDVTELEEE
+344 EDVTEPEEE
-353 PEQEGEKP
+353 SEQEEEKP
-361 VLAEPILPEVPMV
+361 VFAEPILPEVPVV

-391 QSADELEEQEDEE
+391 QSADELEEQEEEE
-404 AEQMEMQQEPSAPVK
+404 AEQK
-419 PEPENTEKTSEEDVE
+419 EEE
-434 TADESEQKSEESEP
+434 AEQKSEKSEP
-448 EEKKTLEELLQDP
+448 EEKKETLEELLQDP

-482 EAPTEDEESDVLE
+482 EAPTEEEESDVLE

-538 QVRRILAGEE
+538 RVRRILAGEE

-553 EEAEPAVADQF
+553 EEAEPATTDPF

-576 SHIPDFTE
+576 SRIPDFTE
-584 ESKEPE
+584 ESAQPE
-590 ESAEESS
+590 ESTEEGSEES
-597 EEPGSAVEEVTEAE
+597 EVAVEEVTE
-611 EATETE
+611 T
-617 ETTENEEAIETEEV
+617 
-631 TEAEEAAGTAET
+631 EEAAETAET

-648 SEEGTEAVEEPVEEA
+648 FEAVTEAVEESVEEA
-663 EESME
+663 EPE
-668 AVESETEVVEEPDTA
+668 AESESAEDEEAFEEP
-683 ETEEVLAE
+683 V
-691 ESVEKVAEAE
+691 
-701 PESEPAEEVL
+701 ESEPAEEIL

-726 EPVTEEPEEQ
+726 EPETVTEEPEEQ

-759 TEPEPEKNNS
+759 ADPEKNNDS
-769 SQMDDIWR
+769 PMDDIWR

-790 EEVQK
+790 QEVQK

-809 QPDVVARDAARK
+809 QPDAVARNAARK
-821 KKESEQAAT
+821 KKESEQAVT
-830 LETESAPI
+830 LEMEPASVEA
-838 EVQPAPV
+838 QPEPV

-853 EIPVKEEMPVE
+853 ELPVEKETPVE

-876 PEQFVE
+876 PEQCVE
-882 KEPKKAW
+882 EEPKKAW
-889 SAHNIVVRS
+889 STHNIVVRS

-931 LNDKDWDDLAE
+931 LNDKDWDDLEE
-942 RLKDRILVIEE
+942 RLKDRILVIEQ
-953 ANSMNDATMQ
+953 ANSMDDATIQ
-963 HLRQYLTEPDHM
+963 HLRRYLTEPDHM

>member
-125 LEERIQI
+125 LEERIQV

-218 RENEAASETESEETD
+218 RENAAPSETEAETTD
-233 RTEAEKPSEKQ
+233 HTEAEAEKPSEKH
-244 PEADATFREIDL
+244 PEADTAFRETDF
-256 DEEEQETE
+256 DEEEQEPESE
-264 ETPEEAIESD
+264 EEPEEA
-274 EVSEKEPE
+274 PE
-282 EESVEEASETEGEE
+282 VEEPSTEDMSASEELSKTEDEEE

-316 GDDDLD
+316 GEDDLD
-322 DEDEDDSEEREDSVE
+322 DEDEEDFEEREDSPE
-337 EIVDAAP
+337 EIVDAEP
-344 EDVTELEEE
+344 EDVTEPEEE
-353 PEQEGEKP
+353 SEQEEEKP
-361 VLAEPILPEVPMV
+361 VFAEPILPEVPVV

-391 QSADELEEQEDEE
+391 QSADELEEQEEEE
-404 AEQMEMQQEPSAPVK
+404 AEQK
-419 PEPENTEKTSEEDVE
+419 EEE
-434 TADESEQKSEESEP
+434 AEQKSEESEP
-448 EEKKTLEELLQDP
+448 EEKKETLEELLQDP

-482 EAPTEDEESDVLE
+482 EATTEEEESDVLE

-538 QVRRILAGEE
+538 RVRRILAGEE

-553 EEAEPAVADQF
+553 EEAEPATTDPF

-576 SHIPDFTE
+576 SRIPDFTE
-584 ESKEPE
+584 ESAQPE
-590 ESAEESS
+590 ESTEEGSEES
-597 EEPGSAVEEVTEAE
+597 EVAVEEVTE
-611 EATETE
+611 T
-617 ETTENEEAIETEEV
+617 
-631 TEAEEAAGTAET
+631 EEAAETAET

-648 SEEGTEAVEEPVEEA
+648 FEAVTKAVEESVEEA
-663 EESME
+663 EPEAEST
-668 AVESETEVVEEPDTA
+668 AESESAEDEEAFEEP
-683 ETEEVLAE
+683 V
-691 ESVEKVAEAE
+691 
-701 PESEPAEEVL
+701 ESEPAEEIL

-726 EPVTEEPEEQ
+726 EPETVTEEPEEQ

-759 TEPEPEKNNS
+759 AEPEKNNDS
-769 SQMDDIWR
+769 PMDDIWR

-790 EEVQK
+790 QEVQK

-809 QPDVVARDAARK
+809 QPDAVARNAARK
-821 KKESEQAAT
+821 KKESEQAVT
-830 LETESAPI
+830 LETDPASVEA
-838 EVQPAPV
+838 QPEPV

-853 EIPVKEEMPVE
+853 ELPVEKETPVE

-876 PEQFVE
+876 PEQCVE
-882 KEPKKAW
+882 EEPKKAW
-889 SAHNIVVRS
+889 STHNIVVRS

-931 LNDKDWDDLAE
+931 LNDKDWDDLEE
-942 RLKDRILVIEE
+942 RLKDRILVIEQ
-953 ANSMNDATMQ
+953 ANSMDDATIQ
-963 HLRQYLTEPDHM
+963 HLRRYLTEPDHM

-1078 EKAKIL
+1078 EKTKIL

>member
-125 LEERIQI
+125 LEERIQV

-218 RENEAASETESEETD
+218 RENAAPSETEAETTD
-233 RTEAEKPSEKQ
+233 HTEAEAEKPSEKQ
-244 PEADATFREIDL
+244 PEADTAFRETDF
-256 DEEEQETE
+256 DEEEQEPESE
-264 ETPEEAIESD
+264 EEPEEA
-274 EVSEKEPE
+274 PE
-282 EESVEEASETEGEE
+282 VEEPSTEDMSASEELSKTEDEEE

-316 GDDDLD
+316 GEDDLD
-322 DEDEDDSEEREDSVE
+322 DEDEEDFEEREDSPE
-337 EIVDAAP
+337 EIVDAEP
-344 EDVTELEEE
+344 EDVTEPEEE
-353 PEQEGEKP
+353 SEQEEEKP
-361 VLAEPILPEVPMV
+361 VFAEPILPEVPVV

-391 QSADELEEQEDEE
+391 QSADELEEQEEEE
-404 AEQMEMQQEPSAPVK
+404 AEQK
-419 PEPENTEKTSEEDVE
+419 EEE
-434 TADESEQKSEESEP
+434 AEQKSEESEP
-448 EEKKTLEELLQDP
+448 EEKKETLEELLQDP

-482 EAPTEDEESDVLE
+482 EAPTEEEESDVLE

-538 QVRRILAGEE
+538 RVRRILAGEE

-553 EEAEPAVADQF
+553 EEAEPATTDPF

-576 SHIPDFTE
+576 SRIPDFTE
-584 ESKEPE
+584 ESAQPE
-590 ESAEESS
+590 ESTEEGSEES
-597 EEPGSAVEEVTEAE
+597 EVAVEEVTE
-611 EATETE
+611 T
-617 ETTENEEAIETEEV
+617 
-631 TEAEEAAGTAET
+631 EEAAETAET

-648 SEEGTEAVEEPVEEA
+648 FEAVTEAVEESVEEA
-663 EESME
+663 EPEAEST
-668 AVESETEVVEEPDTA
+668 AESESAEDEEAFEEP
-683 ETEEVLAE
+683 V
-691 ESVEKVAEAE
+691 
-701 PESEPAEEVL
+701 ESEPAEEIL

-726 EPVTEEPEEQ
+726 EPETVTEEPEEQ

-759 TEPEPEKNNS
+759 AEPEKNNDS
-769 SQMDDIWR
+769 PMDDIWR

-790 EEVQK
+790 QEVQK

-809 QPDVVARDAARK
+809 QPDAVARNAARK
-821 KKESEQAAT
+821 KKESEQAVT
-830 LETESAPI
+830 LETEPASVEA
-838 EVQPAPV
+838 QPEPV

-853 EIPVKEEMPVE
+853 ELPVEKETPVE

-870 EAVEAE
+870 E
-876 PEQFVE
+876 QFVE
-882 KEPKKAW
+882 EEPKKAW
-889 SAHNIVVRS
+889 STHNIVVRS

-931 LNDKDWDDLAE
+931 LNDKDWDDLEE
-942 RLKDRILVIEE
+942 RLKDRILVIEQ
-953 ANSMNDATMQ
+953 ANSMDDATIQ
-963 HLRQYLTEPDHM
+963 HLRRYLTEPDHM

>member
-218 RENEAASETESEETD
+218 RENEAPSETEGETTD
-233 RTEAEKPSEKQ
+233 HTEAEAEKPSEKQ
-244 PEADATFREIDL
+244 PEDDTAFRESDFE
-256 DEEEQETE
+256 EEEQEPESEEDQEQAAELEEPSTE
-264 ETPEEAIESD
+264 DMS
-274 EVSEKEPE
+274 
-282 EESVEEASETEGEE
+282 ASEELAKTEDEEE

-316 GDDDLD
+316 GEDDLD
-322 DEDEDDSEEREDSVE
+322 DEDEEDFEEREDSSE
-337 EIVDAAP
+337 ETVDAEP
-344 EDVTELEEE
+344 EDVTEPEEE
-353 PEQEGEKP
+353 SEQEEEKP
-361 VLAEPILPEVPMV
+361 VFAEPILPEEPVV

-391 QSADELEEQEDEE
+391 QSADDLEEQEEE
-404 AEQMEMQQEPSAPVK
+404 
-419 PEPENTEKTSEEDVE
+419 EE
-434 TADESEQKSEESEP
+434 EQKSEEQKSEEQKSEEPEP
-448 EEKKTLEELLQDP
+448 EEKKETLEELLQDP

-553 EEAEPAVADQF
+553 EKAEPATTDQF

-584 ESKEPE
+584 ESAEPE
-590 ESAEESS
+590 ESTEEGSEES
-597 EEPGSAVEEVTEAE
+597 EAAVEEVTE
-611 EATETE
+611 T
-617 ETTENEEAIETEEV
+617 
-631 TEAEEAAGTAET
+631 EEAAETAET

-648 SEEGTEAVEEPVEEA
+648 FEAATEAVEESVEEA
-663 EESME
+663 EPE
-668 AVESETEVVEEPDTA
+668 AESESAEDEEAFEEP
-683 ETEEVLAE
+683 V
-691 ESVEKVAEAE
+691 
-701 PESEPAEEVL
+701 ESEPAEENL
-711 SVEEEET
+711 SVEEEEA

-726 EPVTEEPEEQ
+726 EPETVTEEPEEQ

-759 TEPEPEKNNS
+759 AEPEKNNDS
-769 SQMDDIWR
+769 PMDDIWR

-790 EEVQK
+790 QEVQK

-809 QPDVVARDAARK
+809 QPDVVARAAAKK
-821 KKESEQAAT
+821 KKESEQAAA
-830 LETESAPI
+830 LETEPAPV
-838 EVQPAPV
+838 EAQPEPV

-853 EIPVKEEMPVE
+853 ELPVEEETPVE
-864 AEAAEP
+864 AESAEP
-870 EAVEAE
+870 ESAEAE

-882 KEPKKAW
+882 EEPKKAW
-889 SAHNIVVRS
+889 STHNIVVRS

-931 LNDKDWDDLAE
+931 LNDKDWEDLAE
-942 RLKDRILVIEE
+942 RLKDRILVIEQ
-953 ANSMNDATMQ
+953 ANSMDDATLQ
-963 HLRQYLTEPDHM
+963 HLRRYLTEPDHM

>member
-218 RENEAASETESEETD
+218 RENAAPSETEAETTD
-233 RTEAEKPSEKQ
+233 HTEAEAEKPSEKQ
-244 PEADATFREIDL
+244 PEADTAFRETDF
-256 DEEEQETE
+256 DEEEQEPESE
-264 ETPEEAIESD
+264 EELEEA
-274 EVSEKEPE
+274 PE
-282 EESVEEASETEGEE
+282 VEEPSTEDMSASEELSKTEDEEE

-316 GDDDLD
+316 GEDDLD
-322 DEDEDDSEEREDSVE
+322 DEDEEDFEEREDSSE
-337 EIVDAAP
+337 EIVDAEP
-344 EDVTELEEE
+344 EDVTEPEEE
-353 PEQEGEKP
+353 SEQEEEKP
-361 VLAEPILPEVPMV
+361 VFAEPILPEAPVV

-391 QSADELEEQEDEE
+391 QSADELEEQEEEE
-404 AEQMEMQQEPSAPVK
+404 AEQK
-419 PEPENTEKTSEEDVE
+419 SE
-434 TADESEQKSEESEP
+434 EQKSEESEP
-448 EEKKTLEELLQDP
+448 EEKKETLEELLQDP

-482 EAPTEDEESDVLE
+482 EAPTEEEESDVLE

-538 QVRRILAGEE
+538 RVRRILAGEE

-553 EEAEPAVADQF
+553 KEAEPATTDQF

-584 ESKEPE
+584 ESAQPE
-590 ESAEESS
+590 ESTEEGSEES
-597 EEPGSAVEEVTEAE
+597 EAVVEEVTE
-611 EATETE
+611 T
-617 ETTENEEAIETEEV
+617 
-631 TEAEEAAGTAET
+631 EEAAETAET

-648 SEEGTEAVEEPVEEA
+648 FEAVTEAVEESVEEA
-663 EESME
+663 EPEAEST
-668 AVESETEVVEEPDTA
+668 AESESAEDEEALEEP
-683 ETEEVLAE
+683 V
-691 ESVEKVAEAE
+691 
-701 PESEPAEEVL
+701 ESEPAEEIL

-726 EPVTEEPEEQ
+726 EPEIVTEEPEEQ

-759 TEPEPEKNNS
+759 AEPEKSNDS
-769 SQMDDIWR
+769 PMDDIWR

-790 EEVQK
+790 QEVQK

-809 QPDVVARDAARK
+809 QPDAVARNAARE
-821 KKESEQAAT
+821 KKESEQAVT
-830 LETESAPI
+830 LETE
-838 EVQPAPV
+838 PAPVEAQPELV

-853 EIPVKEEMPVE
+853 ELPVKKETPVE

-870 EAVEAE
+870 ESVEAE

-882 KEPKKAW
+882 EEPKKAW
-889 SAHNIVVRS
+889 STHNIVVRS

-931 LNDKDWDDLAE
+931 LNDKDWDDLEE
-942 RLKDRILVIEE
+942 RLKDRILVIEQ
-953 ANSMNDATMQ
+953 ANSMDDATIQ
-963 HLRQYLTEPDHM
+963 HLRRYLTEPNHM

>member
-125 LEERIQI
+125 LEERIQV

-218 RENEAASETESEETD
+218 RENAAPSETESETTD
-233 RTEAEKPSEKQ
+233 HTEAEAEKPSEKQ
-244 PEADATFREIDL
+244 PEADTAFRETDF
-256 DEEEQETE
+256 DEEEQEPESE
-264 ETPEEAIESD
+264 EEPEEA
-274 EVSEKEPE
+274 PE
-282 EESVEEASETEGEE
+282 VEEPSTEDMSASEELSKTEDEEE

-316 GDDDLD
+316 GEDDLD
-322 DEDEDDSEEREDSVE
+322 DEDEEDFEEREDSPE
-337 EIVDAAP
+337 EIVDAEP
-344 EDVTELEEE
+344 EDVTEPEEE
-353 PEQEGEKP
+353 SEQEEEKP
-361 VLAEPILPEVPMV
+361 VFAEPILPEVPVV

-391 QSADELEEQEDEE
+391 QSADELEEQEEEE
-404 AEQMEMQQEPSAPVK
+404 AEQK
-419 PEPENTEKTSEEDVE
+419 EEE
-434 TADESEQKSEESEP
+434 AEQKSEKSEP
-448 EEKKTLEELLQDP
+448 EEKKETFEELLQDP

-482 EAPTEDEESDVLE
+482 EAPTEEEESDVLE

-538 QVRRILAGEE
+538 RVRRILAGEE

-553 EEAEPAVADQF
+553 EEAEPATTDPF

-576 SHIPDFTE
+576 SRIPDFTE
-584 ESKEPE
+584 ESAQPE
-590 ESAEESS
+590 ESTEEGSEES
-597 EEPGSAVEEVTEAE
+597 EVAVEEVTE
-611 EATETE
+611 T
-617 ETTENEEAIETEEV
+617 
-631 TEAEEAAGTAET
+631 EEAAETAET

-648 SEEGTEAVEEPVEEA
+648 FEAVTEAVEESVEEA
-663 EESME
+663 EST
-668 AVESETEVVEEPDTA
+668 AESESAEDEEAFEEP
-683 ETEEVLAE
+683 V
-691 ESVEKVAEAE
+691 
-701 PESEPAEEVL
+701 ESEPAEEIL

-726 EPVTEEPEEQ
+726 EPETVTEEPEEQ

-759 TEPEPEKNNS
+759 AEPEKNNDS
-769 SQMDDIWR
+769 PMDDIWR

-790 EEVQK
+790 QEVQK

-809 QPDVVARDAARK
+809 QPDAVARNAARK
-821 KKESEQAAT
+821 KKESEQAVT
-830 LETESAPI
+830 LETDPASVEA
-838 EVQPAPV
+838 QPELV

-853 EIPVKEEMPVE
+853 ELPVEKETPVE

-876 PEQFVE
+876 PEQCVE
-882 KEPKKAW
+882 EEPKKAW
-889 SAHNIVVRS
+889 STHNIVVRS

-931 LNDKDWDDLAE
+931 LNDKDWDDLEE
-942 RLKDRILVIEE
+942 RLKDRILVIEQ
-953 ANSMNDATMQ
+953 ANSMDDATIQ
-963 HLRQYLTEPDHM
+963 HLRRYLTEPDHM

>member
-125 LEERIQI
+125 LEERIQV

-218 RENEAASETESEETD
+218 RENAAPSETEAETTD
-233 RTEAEKPSEKQ
+233 HTEAEAEKPSEKQ
-244 PEADATFREIDL
+244 PEADTAFRETDF
-256 DEEEQETE
+256 DEEEQEPESE
-264 ETPEEAIESD
+264 EEPEEA
-274 EVSEKEPE
+274 PE
-282 EESVEEASETEGEE
+282 VEEPSTEDMSASEELSKTEDEEE

-316 GDDDLD
+316 GEDDLD
-322 DEDEDDSEEREDSVE
+322 DEDEEDFEEREDSPE
-337 EIVDAAP
+337 EIVDAEP
-344 EDVTELEEE
+344 EDVTEPEEE
-353 PEQEGEKP
+353 SEQEEEKP
-361 VLAEPILPEVPMV
+361 VFAEPILPEVPVV

-391 QSADELEEQEDEE
+391 QSADELEEQEEEE
-404 AEQMEMQQEPSAPVK
+404 AEQK
-419 PEPENTEKTSEEDVE
+419 EEE
-434 TADESEQKSEESEP
+434 AEQKSEKSEP
-448 EEKKTLEELLQDP
+448 EEKKETLEELLQDP

-482 EAPTEDEESDVLE
+482 EAPTEEEESDVLE

-538 QVRRILAGEE
+538 RVRRILAGEE

-553 EEAEPAVADQF
+553 EEAEPATTDPF

-576 SHIPDFTE
+576 SRIPDFTE
-584 ESKEPE
+584 ESAQPE
-590 ESAEESS
+590 ESTEEGSEES
-597 EEPGSAVEEVTEAE
+597 EVAVEEVTE
-611 EATETE
+611 T
-617 ETTENEEAIETEEV
+617 
-631 TEAEEAAGTAET
+631 EEAAETAET

-648 SEEGTEAVEEPVEEA
+648 FEAVTKAVEESVEEA
-663 EESME
+663 EPEAEST
-668 AVESETEVVEEPDTA
+668 AESESAEDEEAFEEP
-683 ETEEVLAE
+683 V
-691 ESVEKVAEAE
+691 
-701 PESEPAEEVL
+701 ESEPAEEIL
-711 SVEEEET
+711 SVEEEEI

-726 EPVTEEPEEQ
+726 EPETVTEEPEEQ

-759 TEPEPEKNNS
+759 ADPEKNNDS
-769 SQMDDIWR
+769 PMDDIWR

-790 EEVQK
+790 QEVQK

-809 QPDVVARDAARK
+809 QPDAVARNAARK
-821 KKESEQAAT
+821 KKESEQAVT
-830 LETESAPI
+830 LETEPASVEA
-838 EVQPAPV
+838 QPEPV

-853 EIPVKEEMPVE
+853 ELPVEKETPVE

-870 EAVEAE
+870 E
-876 PEQFVE
+876 QFVE
-882 KEPKKAW
+882 EEPKKAW
-889 SAHNIVVRS
+889 STHNIVVRS

-931 LNDKDWDDLAE
+931 LNDKDWDDLEE
-942 RLKDRILVIEE
+942 RLKDRILVIEQ
-953 ANSMNDATMQ
+953 ANSMDDATIQ
-963 HLRQYLTEPDHM
+963 HLRRYLTEPDHM

-1078 EKAKIL
+1078 EKTKIL

>member
-125 LEERIQI
+125 LEERIQV

-218 RENEAASETESEETD
+218 RENAAPSETEAETTD
-233 RTEAEKPSEKQ
+233 HTEAEAEKPSEKQ
-244 PEADATFREIDL
+244 PEADTAFRETDF
-256 DEEEQETE
+256 DEEEQEPESE
-264 ETPEEAIESD
+264 EEPEEA
-274 EVSEKEPE
+274 PE
-282 EESVEEASETEGEE
+282 VEEPSTEDMSASEELSKTEDEEE

-316 GDDDLD
+316 GEDDLD
-322 DEDEDDSEEREDSVE
+322 DEDEEDFEEREDSPE
-337 EIVDAAP
+337 EIVDAEP
-344 EDVTELEEE
+344 EDVTEPEEE
-353 PEQEGEKP
+353 SEQEEEKP
-361 VLAEPILPEVPMV
+361 VFAEPILPEVPVV

-391 QSADELEEQEDEE
+391 QSADELEEQEEEE
-404 AEQMEMQQEPSAPVK
+404 AEQK
-419 PEPENTEKTSEEDVE
+419 EEE
-434 TADESEQKSEESEP
+434 AEQKSEKSEP
-448 EEKKTLEELLQDP
+448 EEKKETFEELLQDP

-482 EAPTEDEESDVLE
+482 EAPTEEEESDVLE

-538 QVRRILAGEE
+538 RVRRILAGEE

-553 EEAEPAVADQF
+553 EEAEPATTDPF

-576 SHIPDFTE
+576 SRIPDFTE
-584 ESKEPE
+584 ESAQPE
-590 ESAEESS
+590 ESTEEGSEES
-597 EEPGSAVEEVTEAE
+597 EVAVEEVTE
-611 EATETE
+611 T
-617 ETTENEEAIETEEV
+617 
-631 TEAEEAAGTAET
+631 EEAAETAET

-648 SEEGTEAVEEPVEEA
+648 FEAVTKAVEESVEEA
-663 EESME
+663 EPEAEST
-668 AVESETEVVEEPDTA
+668 AESESAEDEEAFEEP
-683 ETEEVLAE
+683 V
-691 ESVEKVAEAE
+691 
-701 PESEPAEEVL
+701 ESEPAEEIL

-726 EPVTEEPEEQ
+726 EPETVTEEPEEQ

-759 TEPEPEKNNS
+759 AEPEKNNDS
-769 SQMDDIWR
+769 PMDDIWR

-790 EEVQK
+790 QEVQK

-809 QPDVVARDAARK
+809 QPDAVARNAARK
-821 KKESEQAAT
+821 KKESEQAVT
-830 LETESAPI
+830 LETDPASVEA
-838 EVQPAPV
+838 QPEPV

-853 EIPVKEEMPVE
+853 ELPVEKETPVE

-876 PEQFVE
+876 PEQCVE
-882 KEPKKAW
+882 EEPKKAW
-889 SAHNIVVRS
+889 STHNIVVRS

-931 LNDKDWDDLAE
+931 LNDKDWDDLEE
-942 RLKDRILVIEE
+942 RLKDRILVIEQ
-953 ANSMNDATMQ
+953 ANSMDDATIQ
-963 HLRQYLTEPDHM
+963 HLRRYLTEPDHM

-1078 EKAKIL
+1078 EKTKIL

>member
-125 LEERIQI
+125 LEERIQV

-218 RENEAASETESEETD
+218 RENAAPSETEAETTD
-233 RTEAEKPSEKQ
+233 HTEAEAEKPSEKQ
-244 PEADATFREIDL
+244 PEADTAFRETDF
-256 DEEEQETE
+256 DEEEQEPESE
-264 ETPEEAIESD
+264 EEPEEA
-274 EVSEKEPE
+274 PE
-282 EESVEEASETEGEE
+282 VEEPSTEDMSASEELSKTEDEEE

-316 GDDDLD
+316 GEDDLD
-322 DEDEDDSEEREDSVE
+322 DEDEEDFEEREDSPE
-337 EIVDAAP
+337 EIVDAEP
-344 EDVTELEEE
+344 EDVTEPEEE
-353 PEQEGEKP
+353 SEQEEEKP
-361 VLAEPILPEVPMV
+361 VFAEPILPEVPVV

-391 QSADELEEQEDEE
+391 QSADELEEQEEEE
-404 AEQMEMQQEPSAPVK
+404 AEQK
-419 PEPENTEKTSEEDVE
+419 EEE
-434 TADESEQKSEESEP
+434 AEQKSEKSEP
-448 EEKKTLEELLQDP
+448 EEKKETLEELLQDP

-482 EAPTEDEESDVLE
+482 EATTEEEESDVLE

-538 QVRRILAGEE
+538 RVRRILAGEE

-553 EEAEPAVADQF
+553 EEAEPATTDPF

-576 SHIPDFTE
+576 SRIPDFTE
-584 ESKEPE
+584 ESAQPE
-590 ESAEESS
+590 ESTEEGSEES
-597 EEPGSAVEEVTEAE
+597 EVAVEEVTE
-611 EATETE
+611 T
-617 ETTENEEAIETEEV
+617 
-631 TEAEEAAGTAET
+631 EEAAETAET

-648 SEEGTEAVEEPVEEA
+648 FEAVTEAVEESVEEA
-663 EESME
+663 EPEAEST
-668 AVESETEVVEEPDTA
+668 AESESAEDEEAFEEP
-683 ETEEVLAE
+683 V
-691 ESVEKVAEAE
+691 
-701 PESEPAEEVL
+701 ESEPAEEIL

-726 EPVTEEPEEQ
+726 EPETVTEEPEEQ

-759 TEPEPEKNNS
+759 AEPEKNNDS
-769 SQMDDIWR
+769 PMDDIWR

-790 EEVQK
+790 QEVQK

-809 QPDVVARDAARK
+809 QPDAVARNAARK
-821 KKESEQAAT
+821 KKESEQAVT
-830 LETESAPI
+830 LETDPASVEA
-838 EVQPAPV
+838 QPEPV

-853 EIPVKEEMPVE
+853 ELPVEKETPVE

-876 PEQFVE
+876 PEQCVE
-882 KEPKKAW
+882 EEPKKAW
-889 SAHNIVVRS
+889 STHNIVVRS

-931 LNDKDWDDLAE
+931 LNDKDWDDLEE
-942 RLKDRILVIEE
+942 RLKDRILVIEQ
-953 ANSMNDATMQ
+953 ANSMDDATIQ
-963 HLRQYLTEPDHM
+963 HLRRYLTEPDHM

-1078 EKAKIL
+1078 EKTKIL

>member
-125 LEERIQI
+125 LEERIQV

-218 RENEAASETESEETD
+218 RENAAPSETEAETTD
-233 RTEAEKPSEKQ
+233 HTEAEAEKPSEKQ
-244 PEADATFREIDL
+244 PEADTAFRETDF
-256 DEEEQETE
+256 DEEEQEPESE
-264 ETPEEAIESD
+264 EEPEEA
-274 EVSEKEPE
+274 PE
-282 EESVEEASETEGEE
+282 VEEPSTEDMSASEELSKTEDEEE

-316 GDDDLD
+316 GEDDLD
-322 DEDEDDSEEREDSVE
+322 DEDEEDFEEREDSPE
-337 EIVDAAP
+337 EIVDAEP
-344 EDVTELEEE
+344 EDVTEPEEE
-353 PEQEGEKP
+353 SEQEEEKP
-361 VLAEPILPEVPMV
+361 VFAEPILPEVPVV

-391 QSADELEEQEDEE
+391 QSADELEEQEEEE
-404 AEQMEMQQEPSAPVK
+404 AEQK
-419 PEPENTEKTSEEDVE
+419 EEE
-434 TADESEQKSEESEP
+434 AEQKSEKSEP
-448 EEKKTLEELLQDP
+448 EEKKETLEELLQDP

-482 EAPTEDEESDVLE
+482 EAPTEEEESDVLE

-538 QVRRILAGEE
+538 RVRRILAGEE

-553 EEAEPAVADQF
+553 EEAEPATTDPF

-576 SHIPDFTE
+576 SRIPDFTE
-584 ESKEPE
+584 ESAQPE
-590 ESAEESS
+590 ESTEEGSEES
-597 EEPGSAVEEVTEAE
+597 EVAVEEVTE
-611 EATETE
+611 T
-617 ETTENEEAIETEEV
+617 
-631 TEAEEAAGTAET
+631 EEAAETAET

-648 SEEGTEAVEEPVEEA
+648 FEAVTKAVEESVEEA
-663 EESME
+663 EPEAEST
-668 AVESETEVVEEPDTA
+668 AESESAEDEEAFEEP
-683 ETEEVLAE
+683 V
-691 ESVEKVAEAE
+691 
-701 PESEPAEEVL
+701 ESEPAEEIL
-711 SVEEEET
+711 SVEEEEI

-726 EPVTEEPEEQ
+726 EPETVTEEPEEQ

-759 TEPEPEKNNS
+759 ADPEKNNDS
-769 SQMDDIWR
+769 PMGDIWR

-790 EEVQK
+790 QEVQK

-809 QPDVVARDAARK
+809 QPDAVARNAARK
-821 KKESEQAAT
+821 KKESEQAVT
-830 LETESAPI
+830 LETDPASVEA
-838 EVQPAPV
+838 QPEPV

-853 EIPVKEEMPVE
+853 ELPVEKETPVE

-870 EAVEAE
+870 E
-876 PEQFVE
+876 QFVE
-882 KEPKKAW
+882 EEPKKAW
-889 SAHNIVVRS
+889 STHNIVVRS

-931 LNDKDWDDLAE
+931 LNDKDWDDLEE
-942 RLKDRILVIEE
+942 RLKDRILVIEQ
-953 ANSMNDATMQ
+953 ANSMDDATIQ
-963 HLRQYLTEPDHM
+963 HLRRYLTEPDHM

-1078 EKAKIL
+1078 EKTKIL

>member
-125 LEERIQI
+125 LEERIQV

-218 RENEAASETESEETD
+218 RENAAPSETEAETTD
-233 RTEAEKPSEKQ
+233 HTEAEAEKPSEKQ
-244 PEADATFREIDL
+244 PEADTAFRETDF
-256 DEEEQETE
+256 DEEEQEPESE
-264 ETPEEAIESD
+264 EEPEEA
-274 EVSEKEPE
+274 PE
-282 EESVEEASETEGEE
+282 VEEPSTEDMSASEELSKTEDEEE

-316 GDDDLD
+316 GEDDLD
-322 DEDEDDSEEREDSVE
+322 DEDEEDFEEREDSPE
-337 EIVDAAP
+337 EIVDAEP
-344 EDVTELEEE
+344 EDVTEPEEE
-353 PEQEGEKP
+353 SEQEEEKP
-361 VLAEPILPEVPMV
+361 VFAEPILPEVPVV

-391 QSADELEEQEDEE
+391 QSADELEEQEEEE
-404 AEQMEMQQEPSAPVK
+404 AEQK
-419 PEPENTEKTSEEDVE
+419 EEE
-434 TADESEQKSEESEP
+434 AEQKSEKSEP
-448 EEKKTLEELLQDP
+448 EEKKETLEELLQDP

-482 EAPTEDEESDVLE
+482 EAPTEEEESDVLE

-538 QVRRILAGEE
+538 RVRRILAGEE

-553 EEAEPAVADQF
+553 EEAEPATTDPF

-576 SHIPDFTE
+576 SRIPDFTE
-584 ESKEPE
+584 ESAQPE
-590 ESAEESS
+590 ESTEEGSEES
-597 EEPGSAVEEVTEAE
+597 EVAVEEVTE
-611 EATETE
+611 T
-617 ETTENEEAIETEEV
+617 
-631 TEAEEAAGTAET
+631 EEAAETAET

-648 SEEGTEAVEEPVEEA
+648 FEAVTKAVEESVEEA
-663 EESME
+663 EST
-668 AVESETEVVEEPDTA
+668 AESESAEDEEAFEEP
-683 ETEEVLAE
+683 V
-691 ESVEKVAEAE
+691 
-701 PESEPAEEVL
+701 ESEPAEEIL

-726 EPVTEEPEEQ
+726 EPETVTEEPEEQ

-759 TEPEPEKNNS
+759 AEPEKNNDS
-769 SQMDDIWR
+769 PMDDIWR

-790 EEVQK
+790 QEVQK

-809 QPDVVARDAARK
+809 QPDAVARNAARK
-821 KKESEQAAT
+821 KKESEQAVT
-830 LETESAPI
+830 LETDPASVEA
-838 EVQPAPV
+838 QPEPV

-853 EIPVKEEMPVE
+853 ELPVEKETPVE

-876 PEQFVE
+876 PEQCVE
-882 KEPKKAW
+882 EEPKKAW
-889 SAHNIVVRS
+889 STHNIVVRS

-931 LNDKDWDDLAE
+931 LNDKDWDDLEE
-942 RLKDRILVIEE
+942 RLKDRILVIEQ
-953 ANSMNDATMQ
+953 ANSMDDATIQ
-963 HLRQYLTEPDHM
+963 HLRRYLTEPDHM

-1032 LLAFSAAVEAVGEE
+1032 LLAFSAAVEAVGDE

>member
-125 LEERIQI
+125 LEERIQV

-218 RENEAASETESEETD
+218 RENAAPSETEAETTD
-233 RTEAEKPSEKQ
+233 HTEAEAEKPSEKQ
-244 PEADATFREIDL
+244 PEADTAFRETDF
-256 DEEEQETE
+256 DEEEQEPESE
-264 ETPEEAIESD
+264 EEPEEA
-274 EVSEKEPE
+274 PE
-282 EESVEEASETEGEE
+282 VEEPSTEDMSASEELSKTEDEEE

-316 GDDDLD
+316 GEDDLD
-322 DEDEDDSEEREDSVE
+322 DEDEEDFEEREDSPE
-337 EIVDAAP
+337 EIVDAEP
-344 EDVTELEEE
+344 EDVTEPEEE
-353 PEQEGEKP
+353 SEQEEEKP
-361 VLAEPILPEVPMV
+361 VFAEPILPEVPVV

-391 QSADELEEQEDEE
+391 QSADELEEQEEEE
-404 AEQMEMQQEPSAPVK
+404 AEQK
-419 PEPENTEKTSEEDVE
+419 EEE
-434 TADESEQKSEESEP
+434 AEQKSEKSEP
-448 EEKKTLEELLQDP
+448 EEKKETVAELLQDP

-482 EAPTEDEESDVLE
+482 EAPTEEEESDVLE

-518 LGIWDDPFRYLT
+518 RGIWDDPFRYLT

-538 QVRRILAGEE
+538 RVRRILAGEE

-553 EEAEPAVADQF
+553 EEAEPATTDPF

-576 SHIPDFTE
+576 SRIPDFTE
-584 ESKEPE
+584 ESAQPE
-590 ESAEESS
+590 ESTEEGSEES
-597 EEPGSAVEEVTEAE
+597 EVAVEEVTE
-611 EATETE
+611 T
-617 ETTENEEAIETEEV
+617 
-631 TEAEEAAGTAET
+631 EEAAETAET

-648 SEEGTEAVEEPVEEA
+648 FEAVTEAVEESVEEA
-663 EESME
+663 EPE
-668 AVESETEVVEEPDTA
+668 AESESAEDEEAFEEP
-683 ETEEVLAE
+683 V
-691 ESVEKVAEAE
+691 
-701 PESEPAEEVL
+701 ESEPAEEIL

-726 EPVTEEPEEQ
+726 EPETVTEEPEEQ

-759 TEPEPEKNNS
+759 ADPEKNNDS
-769 SQMDDIWR
+769 PMDDIWR

-790 EEVQK
+790 QEVQK

-809 QPDVVARDAARK
+809 QPDAVARNAARK
-821 KKESEQAAT
+821 KKESEQAVT
-830 LETESAPI
+830 LETDPASVEA
-838 EVQPAPV
+838 QPELV

-853 EIPVKEEMPVE
+853 ELPVEKETPVE

-876 PEQFVE
+876 PEQCGE
-882 KEPKKAW
+882 EEPKKAW
-889 SAHNIVVRS
+889 STHNIVVRS

-931 LNDKDWDDLAE
+931 LNDKDWDDLEE
-942 RLKDRILVIEE
+942 RLKDRILVIEQ
-953 ANSMNDATMQ
+953 ANSMDDATIQ
-963 HLRQYLTEPDHM
+963 HLRRYLTEPDHM

>member
-218 RENEAASETESEETD
+218 RENEAPSESEPESTD
-233 RTEAEKPSEKQ
+233 SEEKEPEKLPEKQ
-244 PEADATFREIDL
+244 PETDTTFREIDL
-256 DEEEQETE
+256 DEEESESEEELKDATNLE
-264 ETPEEAIESD
+264 ET
-274 EVSEKEPE
+274 SETAEPE
-282 EESVEEASETEGEE
+282 EETTEQESQDGDEE

-322 DEDEDDSEEREDSVE
+322 DEEEEESEESSE
-337 EIVDAAP
+337 EEVVDAEPGEVAR
-344 EDVTELEEE
+344 E
-353 PEQEGEKP
+353 PEAAIPETAVSEEDTFEESENED
-361 VLAEPILPEVPMV
+361 LAV

-382 ISQMVEDTL
+382 ISQMVEETL
-391 QSADELEEQEDEE
+391 QGADELEEQEDEE
-404 AEQMEMQQEPSAPVK
+404 AEQDEVREPVAVESEPETKTLGEVAEAEEEPKQEPEK
-419 PEPENTEKTSEEDVE
+419 PEPENEEP
-434 TADESEQKSEESEP
+434 K
-448 EEKKTLEELLQDP
+448 EKKETLEELLQDP
-461 SIRTAAETGDV
+461 TIRNAAETGDV

-482 EAPTEDEESDVLE
+482 ETPTEDEESDVLE

-518 LGIWDDPFRYLT
+518 LGIWDDPFRYLV
-530 MQEPEEEE
+530 MQEPEEEA
-538 QVRRILAGEE
+538 QVRRILSGEE
-548 ESFEQ
+548 ESLQ
-553 EEAEPAVADQF
+553 PEEEPTAQDAF
-564 ATRELQE
+564 ATRELRE

-576 SHIPDFTE
+576 SQIPDFTE
-584 ESKEPE
+584 ESESVEAEQEPA
-590 ESAEESS
+590 AEE
-597 EEPGSAVEEVTEAE
+597 AVEAEEVTESESGEATEEIVE
-611 EATETE
+611 EATEAE
-617 ETTENEEAIETEEV
+617 LNEAVEPAESVDEPVEADV
-631 TEAEEAAGTAET
+631 TEQP
-643 EEEGS
+643 
-648 SEEGTEAVEEPVEEA
+648 EEPVEQ
-663 EESME
+663 S
-668 AVESETEVVEEPDTA
+668 
-683 ETEEVLAE
+683 
-691 ESVEKVAEAE
+691 AEAE
-701 PESEPAEEVL
+701 SEGVL
-711 SVEEEET
+711 SIEEEET
-718 PVDAATEA
+718 PVDAATEEADTA
-726 EPVTEEPEEQ
+726 EETPEPEEETPEGQ
-736 PELAEHG
+736 PEFAEHG
-743 IIEMT
+743 IIEVT

-759 TEPEPEKNNS
+759 TESEPVAEVVEEPQPEVNEEPQAEAVAEKQPES
-769 SQMDDIWR
+769 TGSQMDDIWR

-809 QPDVVARDAARK
+809 QPDVVAREAAQK
-821 KKESEQAAT
+821 KKQSEIV
-830 LETESAPI
+830 LETPPAPA
-838 EVQPAPV
+838 EVQPEPAEKIIEQEPSVPENVTSVESEIAEAETKIAEAESTEPIQPETPV
-845 EKTEEPQE
+845 VEEPT
-853 EIPVKEEMPVE
+853 
-864 AEAAEP
+864 
-870 EAVEAE
+870 
-876 PEQFVE
+876 
-882 KEPKKAW
+882 KAW

-898 ENMKAGFELAIGY
+898 EDMKAGFELAIGY

-919 RLPSVAKTNGAK
+919 RLPSVAKTSGSK
-931 LNDKDWDDLAE
+931 LNGKDWDELAD

-953 ANSMNDATMQ
+953 ANAMSDDTMLQ
-963 HLRQYLTEPDHM
+963 LRRYLAEPGHM

-1011 EIVDHGVTYAA
+1011 EIVDHGLTYAA
-1022 KKGWKLDDMA
+1022 QKGWKLDDMA
-1032 LLAFSAAVEAVGEE
+1032 LLAYSAAVEAVGEE

>member
-8 LKTEQIQKLIARKE
+8 LKTEQIQKLISRKE

-218 RENEAASETESEETD
+218 RENEAPSETEAETTD
-233 RTEAEKPSEKQ
+233 HTEAEAEKPSEKQ
-244 PEADATFREIDL
+244 PEADTAFRESDFE
-256 DEEEQETE
+256 EEEQEPESEEDQEQAAELEEPSTE
-264 ETPEEAIESD
+264 DMS
-274 EVSEKEPE
+274 
-282 EESVEEASETEGEE
+282 ASEELAKTEDEEE

-316 GDDDLD
+316 GEDDLD
-322 DEDEDDSEEREDSVE
+322 DEDEEDLEEREDSSE
-337 EIVDAAP
+337 ETVDAEP
-344 EDVTELEEE
+344 EDVTEPEEE
-353 PEQEGEKP
+353 SEQEEEKP
-361 VLAEPILPEVPMV
+361 VFAEPILPEEPVV

-391 QSADELEEQEDEE
+391 QSADDLEEQEEEE
-404 AEQMEMQQEPSAPVK
+404 A
-419 PEPENTEKTSEEDVE
+419 
-434 TADESEQKSEESEP
+434 EQKSEEQKSEEQKSEEQKSEEQKSEGPEP
-448 EEKKTLEELLQDP
+448 EEKKETLEELLQDP

-553 EEAEPAVADQF
+553 EKAEPAKTDPF

-584 ESKEPE
+584 ESAEPE
-590 ESAEESS
+590 ESTEEGSEES
-597 EEPGSAVEEVTEAE
+597 EAAVEEVTE
-611 EATETE
+611 T
-617 ETTENEEAIETEEV
+617 
-631 TEAEEAAGTAET
+631 EEAAETAET

-648 SEEGTEAVEEPVEEA
+648 FEAATEAVTESVEEA
-663 EESME
+663 EPE
-668 AVESETEVVEEPDTA
+668 AELTAESESAEDEEAFEEP
-683 ETEEVLAE
+683 V
-691 ESVEKVAEAE
+691 
-701 PESEPAEEVL
+701 ESEPAEENL
-711 SVEEEET
+711 SVEEEEA

-726 EPVTEEPEEQ
+726 EPETVTEEPDEQ

-743 IIEMT
+743 IIEMA

-759 TEPEPEKNNS
+759 AEPESEKNNDS
-769 SQMDDIWR
+769 PMDDIWR

-790 EEVQK
+790 QEVQK

-809 QPDVVARDAARK
+809 QPDAVARAAARK
-821 KKESEQAAT
+821 KKESEQAVT
-830 LETESAPI
+830 LETEPAPV
-838 EVQPAPV
+838 EAQPEPV

-853 EIPVKEEMPVE
+853 EPPVE
-864 AEAAEP
+864 EETTVKAESAEP
-870 EAVEAE
+870 ESVEAE

-882 KEPKKAW
+882 EEPKKAW
-889 SAHNIVVRS
+889 STHNIVVRS

-942 RLKDRILVIEE
+942 RLKDRILVIEQ
-953 ANSMNDATMQ
+953 ANSMDDATLQ
-963 HLRQYLTEPDHM
+963 HLRRYLTEPDHM

>member
-1 MDRYEYK
+1 MSATEKGALRRGMEHQGAHARKEGSMDRYEYK

-218 RENEAASETESEETD
+218 RENAAPSETEAETTD
-233 RTEAEKPSEKQ
+233 HTEAEAEKPSKKQ
-244 PEADATFREIDL
+244 PEADTAFRETDF
-256 DEEEQETE
+256 DEEEQE
-264 ETPEEAIESD
+264 P
-274 EVSEKEPE
+274 EPE
-282 EESVEEASETEGEE
+282 EEPEEAPEVEEPSTEDMSASEELSKTEDEEE

-316 GDDDLD
+316 GEDDLD
-322 DEDEDDSEEREDSVE
+322 DEDEEDFEEREDSPE
-337 EIVDAAP
+337 EIVDAEP
-344 EDVTELEEE
+344 EDVTEPEEE
-353 PEQEGEKP
+353 SEQEEEKP
-361 VLAEPILPEVPMV
+361 VFTEPILPEVPVV

-391 QSADELEEQEDEE
+391 QSADELEEQEEEE
-404 AEQMEMQQEPSAPVK
+404 AEQKEEEAEQKEEEAEQK
-419 PEPENTEKTSEEDVE
+419 SEEQK
-434 TADESEQKSEESEP
+434 SEEKKSEESEP
-448 EEKKTLEELLQDP
+448 EEKKETLEELLQDP

-482 EAPTEDEESDVLE
+482 EAPTEEEESDVLE

-538 QVRRILAGEE
+538 RVRRILAGEE
-548 ESFEQ
+548 ESLEQ
-553 EEAEPAVADQF
+553 EETEPATTDPF

-584 ESKEPE
+584 KSAQPGESTEEGSE
-590 ESAEESS
+590 ESEA
-597 EEPGSAVEEVTEAE
+597 AVEEVTE
-611 EATETE
+611 T
-617 ETTENEEAIETEEV
+617 
-631 TEAEEAAGTAET
+631 EEAAETAET

-648 SEEGTEAVEEPVEEA
+648 FEAATEAVEESVEEA
-663 EESME
+663 EPEAES
-668 AVESETEVVEEPDTA
+668 TA
-683 ETEEVLAE
+683 ES
-691 ESVEKVAEAE
+691 ESVEDEEALEE
-701 PESEPAEEVL
+701 PVESDPAEEIL

-726 EPVTEEPEEQ
+726 EPETVTEEPEEQ

-759 TEPEPEKNNS
+759 AEPEKNNDS
-769 SQMDDIWR
+769 PMDDIWR

-790 EEVQK
+790 QEVQK

-809 QPDVVARDAARK
+809 QPDAVARNAAGK
-821 KKESEQAAT
+821 KKESEQAVT
-830 LETESAPI
+830 LETEPAPV
-838 EVQPAPV
+838 EAQPEPV

-853 EIPVKEEMPVE
+853 EFPVEKETPVE
-864 AEAAEP
+864 AKAAEP
-870 EAVEAE
+870 ESVEAE

-882 KEPKKAW
+882 EEPKKAW
-889 SAHNIVVRS
+889 STHNIVVRS

-931 LNDKDWDDLAE
+931 LNDKDWDDLEE
-942 RLKDRILVIEE
+942 RLKDRILVIEQ
-953 ANSMNDATMQ
+953 ANSMDDATIQ
-963 HLRQYLTEPDHM
+963 HLRRYLTEPDHM

>member
-1 MDRYEYK
+1 MKEFNVEAVCSPSMHYMVDISDK
-8 LKTEQIQKLIARKE
+8 LEQIQKLIARKE

-125 LEERIQI
+125 LEERIQV

-218 RENEAASETESEETD
+218 RENAAPSETEAETTD
-233 RTEAEKPSEKQ
+233 HTEAEAEKPSEKQ
-244 PEADATFREIDL
+244 PEADTAFRETDF
-256 DEEEQETE
+256 DEEEQEPESE
-264 ETPEEAIESD
+264 EEPEEA
-274 EVSEKEPE
+274 PE
-282 EESVEEASETEGEE
+282 VEEPSTEDMSASEELSKTEDEEE

-316 GDDDLD
+316 GEDDLD
-322 DEDEDDSEEREDSVE
+322 DEDEEDFEEREDSPE
-337 EIVDAAP
+337 EIVDAEP
-344 EDVTELEEE
+344 EDVTEPEEE
-353 PEQEGEKP
+353 SEQEEEKP
-361 VLAEPILPEVPMV
+361 VFAEPILPEVPVV

-391 QSADELEEQEDEE
+391 QSADELEEQEEEE
-404 AEQMEMQQEPSAPVK
+404 AEQK
-419 PEPENTEKTSEEDVE
+419 EEE
-434 TADESEQKSEESEP
+434 AEQKSEKSEP
-448 EEKKTLEELLQDP
+448 EEKKETFEELLQDP

-482 EAPTEDEESDVLE
+482 EAPTEEEESDVLE

-538 QVRRILAGEE
+538 RVRRILAGEE

-553 EEAEPAVADQF
+553 EEAEPATTDPF

-576 SHIPDFTE
+576 SRIPDFTE
-584 ESKEPE
+584 ESAQPE
-590 ESAEESS
+590 ESTEEGSEES
-597 EEPGSAVEEVTEAE
+597 EVAVEEVTE
-611 EATETE
+611 T
-617 ETTENEEAIETEEV
+617 
-631 TEAEEAAGTAET
+631 EEAAETAET

-648 SEEGTEAVEEPVEEA
+648 FEAVTKAVEESVEEA
-663 EESME
+663 EPEAEST
-668 AVESETEVVEEPDTA
+668 AESESAEDEEAFEEP
-683 ETEEVLAE
+683 V
-691 ESVEKVAEAE
+691 
-701 PESEPAEEVL
+701 ESEPAEEIL

-726 EPVTEEPEEQ
+726 EPETVTEEPEEQ

-759 TEPEPEKNNS
+759 AEPEKNNDS
-769 SQMDDIWR
+769 PMDDIWR

-790 EEVQK
+790 QEVQK

-809 QPDVVARDAARK
+809 QPDAVARNAARK
-821 KKESEQAAT
+821 KKESEQAVT
-830 LETESAPI
+830 LETEPASVEA
-838 EVQPAPV
+838 QPEPV

-853 EIPVKEEMPVE
+853 ELPVEKETPVE

-870 EAVEAE
+870 E
-876 PEQFVE
+876 QFVE
-882 KEPKKAW
+882 EEPKKAW
-889 SAHNIVVRS
+889 STHNIVVRS

-931 LNDKDWDDLAE
+931 LNDKDWDDLEE
-942 RLKDRILVIEE
+942 RLKDRILVIEQ
-953 ANSMNDATMQ
+953 ANSMDDATIQ
-963 HLRQYLTEPDHM
+963 HLRRYLTEPDHM

-1078 EKAKIL
+1078 EKTKIL

>member
-114 EYKLARLKKAP
+114 EYKLARLKKAS
-125 LEERIQI
+125 LEERIQV

-218 RENEAASETESEETD
+218 RENAAPSETEAETTD
-233 RTEAEKPSEKQ
+233 HTEAEAEKPSEKQ
-244 PEADATFREIDL
+244 PEADTAFRETDF
-256 DEEEQETE
+256 DEEEQEPESE
-264 ETPEEAIESD
+264 EEPEEA
-274 EVSEKEPE
+274 PE
-282 EESVEEASETEGEE
+282 VEEPSTEDMSASEELSKTEDEEE

-316 GDDDLD
+316 GEDDLD
-322 DEDEDDSEEREDSVE
+322 DEDEEDFEEREDSPE
-337 EIVDAAP
+337 EIVDAEP
-344 EDVTELEEE
+344 EDVTEPEEE
-353 PEQEGEKP
+353 SEQEEEKP
-361 VLAEPILPEVPMV
+361 VFAEPILPEVPVV

-391 QSADELEEQEDEE
+391 QSADELEEQEEEE
-404 AEQMEMQQEPSAPVK
+404 AEQK
-419 PEPENTEKTSEEDVE
+419 EEE
-434 TADESEQKSEESEP
+434 AEQKSEKSEP
-448 EEKKTLEELLQDP
+448 EEKKETLEELLQDP

-482 EAPTEDEESDVLE
+482 EATTEEEESDVLE

-538 QVRRILAGEE
+538 RVRRILAGEE

-553 EEAEPAVADQF
+553 EEAEPATTDPF

-576 SHIPDFTE
+576 SRIPDFTE
-584 ESKEPE
+584 ESAQPE
-590 ESAEESS
+590 ESTEEGSEES
-597 EEPGSAVEEVTEAE
+597 EVAVEEVTE
-611 EATETE
+611 T
-617 ETTENEEAIETEEV
+617 
-631 TEAEEAAGTAET
+631 EEAAETAET

-648 SEEGTEAVEEPVEEA
+648 FEAVTEAVEESVEEA
-663 EESME
+663 EPEAEST
-668 AVESETEVVEEPDTA
+668 AESESAEDEEAFEEP
-683 ETEEVLAE
+683 V
-691 ESVEKVAEAE
+691 
-701 PESEPAEEVL
+701 ESEPAEEIL
-711 SVEEEET
+711 SVEEEEI

-726 EPVTEEPEEQ
+726 EPETVTEEPEEQ

-759 TEPEPEKNNS
+759 AEPEKNNDS
-769 SQMDDIWR
+769 PMDDIWR

-790 EEVQK
+790 QEVQK

-809 QPDVVARDAARK
+809 QPDAVARNAARK
-821 KKESEQAAT
+821 KKESEQAVT
-830 LETESAPI
+830 LETEPASVEA
-838 EVQPAPV
+838 QPEPV

-853 EIPVKEEMPVE
+853 ELPVEKETPVE

-870 EAVEAE
+870 E
-876 PEQFVE
+876 QFVE
-882 KEPKKAW
+882 EEPKKAW
-889 SAHNIVVRS
+889 STHNIVVRS

-931 LNDKDWDDLAE
+931 LNDKDWDDLEE
-942 RLKDRILVIEE
+942 RLKDRILVIEQ
-953 ANSMNDATMQ
+953 ANSMDDATIQ
-963 HLRQYLTEPDHM
+963 HLRRYLTEPDHM

-1078 EKAKIL
+1078 EKTKIL

>member
-125 LEERIQI
+125 LEERIQV

-218 RENEAASETESEETD
+218 RENAAPSETEAETTD
-233 RTEAEKPSEKQ
+233 HTEAEAEKPSEKQ
-244 PEADATFREIDL
+244 PEADTAFRETDF
-256 DEEEQETE
+256 DEEEQEPESE
-264 ETPEEAIESD
+264 EEPEEA
-274 EVSEKEPE
+274 PE
-282 EESVEEASETEGEE
+282 VEEPSTEDMSASEELSKTEDEEE

-316 GDDDLD
+316 GEDDLD
-322 DEDEDDSEEREDSVE
+322 DEDEEDFEEREDSPE
-337 EIVDAAP
+337 EIVDAEP
-344 EDVTELEEE
+344 EDVTEPEEE
-353 PEQEGEKP
+353 SEQEEEKP
-361 VLAEPILPEVPMV
+361 VFAEPILPEVPVV

-391 QSADELEEQEDEE
+391 QSADELEEQEEEE
-404 AEQMEMQQEPSAPVK
+404 AEQK
-419 PEPENTEKTSEEDVE
+419 EEE
-434 TADESEQKSEESEP
+434 AEQKSEKSEP
-448 EEKKTLEELLQDP
+448 EEKKETLEELLQDP

-482 EAPTEDEESDVLE
+482 EATTEEEESDVLE

-538 QVRRILAGEE
+538 RVRRILAGEE

-553 EEAEPAVADQF
+553 EEAEPATTDPF

-576 SHIPDFTE
+576 SRIPDFTE
-584 ESKEPE
+584 ESAQPE
-590 ESAEESS
+590 ESTEEGSEES
-597 EEPGSAVEEVTEAE
+597 EVAVEEVTE
-611 EATETE
+611 T
-617 ETTENEEAIETEEV
+617 
-631 TEAEEAAGTAET
+631 EEAAETAET

-648 SEEGTEAVEEPVEEA
+648 FEAVTEAVEESVEEA
-663 EESME
+663 EPEAEST
-668 AVESETEVVEEPDTA
+668 AESESAEDEEAFEEP
-683 ETEEVLAE
+683 V
-691 ESVEKVAEAE
+691 
-701 PESEPAEEVL
+701 ESEPAEEIL

-726 EPVTEEPEEQ
+726 EPETVTEEPEEQ

-759 TEPEPEKNNS
+759 AEPEKNNDS
-769 SQMDDIWR
+769 PMDDIWR

-790 EEVQK
+790 QEVQK

-809 QPDVVARDAARK
+809 QPDAVARNAARK
-821 KKESEQAAT
+821 KKESEQAVT
-830 LETESAPI
+830 LETDPASVEA
-838 EVQPAPV
+838 QPEPV

-853 EIPVKEEMPVE
+853 ELPVEKETPVE

-876 PEQFVE
+876 PEQCVE
-882 KEPKKAW
+882 EEPKKAW
-889 SAHNIVVRS
+889 STHNIVVRS

-931 LNDKDWDDLAE
+931 LNDKDWDDLEE
-942 RLKDRILVIEE
+942 RLKDRILVIEQ
-953 ANSMNDATMQ
+953 ANSMDDATIQ
-963 HLRQYLTEPDHM
+963 HLRRYLTEPDHM

>member
-125 LEERIQI
+125 LEERIQV

-218 RENEAASETESEETD
+218 RENAAPSETEAETTD
-233 RTEAEKPSEKQ
+233 HTEAEAEKPSEKQ
-244 PEADATFREIDL
+244 PEADTAFRETDF
-256 DEEEQETE
+256 DEEEQEPESE
-264 ETPEEAIESD
+264 EEPEEA
-274 EVSEKEPE
+274 PE
-282 EESVEEASETEGEE
+282 VEEPSTEDMSASEELSKTEDEEE

-316 GDDDLD
+316 GEDDLD
-322 DEDEDDSEEREDSVE
+322 DEDEEDFEEREDSPE
-337 EIVDAAP
+337 EIVDAEP
-344 EDVTELEEE
+344 EDVTEPEEE
-353 PEQEGEKP
+353 SEQEEEKP
-361 VLAEPILPEVPMV
+361 VFAEPILPEVPVV

-391 QSADELEEQEDEE
+391 QSADELEEQEEEE
-404 AEQMEMQQEPSAPVK
+404 AEQK
-419 PEPENTEKTSEEDVE
+419 EEE
-434 TADESEQKSEESEP
+434 AEQKSEESEP
-448 EEKKTLEELLQDP
+448 EEKKETLEELLQDP

-482 EAPTEDEESDVLE
+482 EATTEEEESDVLE

-538 QVRRILAGEE
+538 RVRRILAGEE

-553 EEAEPAVADQF
+553 EEAEPATTDPF

-576 SHIPDFTE
+576 SRIPDFTE
-584 ESKEPE
+584 ESAQPE
-590 ESAEESS
+590 ESTEEGSEES
-597 EEPGSAVEEVTEAE
+597 EVAVEEVTE
-611 EATETE
+611 T
-617 ETTENEEAIETEEV
+617 
-631 TEAEEAAGTAET
+631 EEAAETAET

-648 SEEGTEAVEEPVEEA
+648 FEAVTKAVEESVEEA
-663 EESME
+663 EPEAEST
-668 AVESETEVVEEPDTA
+668 AESESAEDEEAFEEP
-683 ETEEVLAE
+683 V
-691 ESVEKVAEAE
+691 
-701 PESEPAEEVL
+701 ESEPAEEIL

-726 EPVTEEPEEQ
+726 EPETVTEEPEEQ

-759 TEPEPEKNNS
+759 AEPEKNNDS
-769 SQMDDIWR
+769 PMDDIWR

-790 EEVQK
+790 QEVQK

-809 QPDVVARDAARK
+809 QPDAVARNAARK
-821 KKESEQAAT
+821 KKESEQAVT
-830 LETESAPI
+830 LETEPASVEA
-838 EVQPAPV
+838 QPEPV

-853 EIPVKEEMPVE
+853 ELPVEKETPVE

-876 PEQFVE
+876 PEQCVE
-882 KEPKKAW
+882 EEPKKAW
-889 SAHNIVVRS
+889 STHNIVVRS

-931 LNDKDWDDLAE
+931 LNDKDWDDLEE
-942 RLKDRILVIEE
+942 RLKDRILVIEQ
-953 ANSMNDATMQ
+953 ANSMDDATIQ
-963 HLRQYLTEPDHM
+963 HLRRYLTEPDHM

-1078 EKAKIL
+1078 EKTKIL

>member
-125 LEERIQI
+125 LEERIQV

-181 ALALKAKHAPLTAS
+181 ALALKAKHAPFTAS

-218 RENEAASETESEETD
+218 RENAAPSETEAETTD
-233 RTEAEKPSEKQ
+233 HTEAEAEKPSEKQ
-244 PEADATFREIDL
+244 PEADTAFRETDF
-256 DEEEQETE
+256 DEEEQEPESE
-264 ETPEEAIESD
+264 EEPEEA
-274 EVSEKEPE
+274 PE
-282 EESVEEASETEGEE
+282 VEEPSTEDMSASEELSKTEDEEE

-316 GDDDLD
+316 GEDDLD
-322 DEDEDDSEEREDSVE
+322 DEDEEDFEEREDSPE
-337 EIVDAAP
+337 EIVDAEP
-344 EDVTELEEE
+344 EDVTEPEEE
-353 PEQEGEKP
+353 SEQEEEKP
-361 VLAEPILPEVPMV
+361 VFAEPILPEVPVV

-391 QSADELEEQEDEE
+391 QSADELEEQEEEE
-404 AEQMEMQQEPSAPVK
+404 AEQK
-419 PEPENTEKTSEEDVE
+419 EEE
-434 TADESEQKSEESEP
+434 AEQKSEKSEP
-448 EEKKTLEELLQDP
+448 EETKETFEELLQDP

-482 EAPTEDEESDVLE
+482 EAPTEEEESDVLE

-538 QVRRILAGEE
+538 RVRRILAGEE

-553 EEAEPAVADQF
+553 EEAEPATTDPF

-576 SHIPDFTE
+576 SRIPDFTE
-584 ESKEPE
+584 ESAQPE
-590 ESAEESS
+590 ESTEEGSEES
-597 EEPGSAVEEVTEAE
+597 EVAVEEVTE
-611 EATETE
+611 T
-617 ETTENEEAIETEEV
+617 
-631 TEAEEAAGTAET
+631 EEAAETAET

-648 SEEGTEAVEEPVEEA
+648 FEAVTKAVEESVEEA
-663 EESME
+663 EST
-668 AVESETEVVEEPDTA
+668 AESESAEDEEAFEEP
-683 ETEEVLAE
+683 V
-691 ESVEKVAEAE
+691 
-701 PESEPAEEVL
+701 ESEPAEEIL

-726 EPVTEEPEEQ
+726 EPETVTEEPEEQ

-759 TEPEPEKNNS
+759 AEPEKNNDS
-769 SQMDDIWR
+769 PMDDIWR

-790 EEVQK
+790 QEVQK

-809 QPDVVARDAARK
+809 QPDAVARNAARK
-821 KKESEQAAT
+821 KKESEQAVT
-830 LETESAPI
+830 LETDPASVEA
-838 EVQPAPV
+838 QPEPV

-853 EIPVKEEMPVE
+853 ELPVEKETPVE

-876 PEQFVE
+876 PEQCVE
-882 KEPKKAW
+882 EEPKKAW
-889 SAHNIVVRS
+889 STHNIVVRS

-931 LNDKDWDDLAE
+931 LNDKDWDDLEE
-942 RLKDRILVIEE
+942 RLKDRILVIEQ
-953 ANSMNDATMQ
+953 ANSMDDATIQ
-963 HLRQYLTEPDHM
+963 HLRRYLTEPDHM

>member
-125 LEERIQI
+125 LEERIQV

-218 RENEAASETESEETD
+218 RENAAPSETEAETTD
-233 RTEAEKPSEKQ
+233 HTEAEAEKPSEKQ
-244 PEADATFREIDL
+244 PEADTAFRETDF
-256 DEEEQETE
+256 DEEEQEPESE
-264 ETPEEAIESD
+264 EEPEEA
-274 EVSEKEPE
+274 PE
-282 EESVEEASETEGEE
+282 VEEPSTEDMSASEELSKTEDEEE

-316 GDDDLD
+316 GEDDLD
-322 DEDEDDSEEREDSVE
+322 DEDEEDFEEREDSPE
-337 EIVDAAP
+337 EIVDAEP
-344 EDVTELEEE
+344 EDVTEPEEE
-353 PEQEGEKP
+353 SEQEEEKP
-361 VLAEPILPEVPMV
+361 VFAEPILPEVPVV

-391 QSADELEEQEDEE
+391 QSADELEEQEEEE
-404 AEQMEMQQEPSAPVK
+404 AEQK
-419 PEPENTEKTSEEDVE
+419 EEE
-434 TADESEQKSEESEP
+434 AEQKSEKSEP
-448 EEKKTLEELLQDP
+448 EEKKETLEELLQDP

-482 EAPTEDEESDVLE
+482 EAPTEEEESDVLE

-538 QVRRILAGEE
+538 RVRRILAGEE

-553 EEAEPAVADQF
+553 EEAEPATTDPF

-576 SHIPDFTE
+576 SRIPDFTE
-584 ESKEPE
+584 ESAQPE
-590 ESAEESS
+590 ESTEEGSEES
-597 EEPGSAVEEVTEAE
+597 EVAVEEVTE
-611 EATETE
+611 T
-617 ETTENEEAIETEEV
+617 
-631 TEAEEAAGTAET
+631 EEAAETAET

-648 SEEGTEAVEEPVEEA
+648 FEAVTKAVEESVEEA
-663 EESME
+663 EPEAEST
-668 AVESETEVVEEPDTA
+668 AESESAEDEEAFEEP
-683 ETEEVLAE
+683 V
-691 ESVEKVAEAE
+691 
-701 PESEPAEEVL
+701 ESEPAEEIL

-726 EPVTEEPEEQ
+726 EPETVTEEPEEQ

-759 TEPEPEKNNS
+759 AEPEKNNDS
-769 SQMDDIWR
+769 PMDDIWR

-790 EEVQK
+790 QEVQK

-809 QPDVVARDAARK
+809 QPDAVARNAARK
-821 KKESEQAAT
+821 KKESEQAVT
-830 LETESAPI
+830 LETEPASVEA
-838 EVQPAPV
+838 QPEPV

-853 EIPVKEEMPVE
+853 ELPVEKETPVE

-876 PEQFVE
+876 PEQCVE
-882 KEPKKAW
+882 EEPKKAW
-889 SAHNIVVRS
+889 STHNIVVRS

-931 LNDKDWDDLAE
+931 LNDKDWDDLEE
-942 RLKDRILVIEE
+942 RLKDRILVIEQ
-953 ANSMNDATMQ
+953 ANSMDDATIQ
-963 HLRQYLTEPDHM
+963 HLRRYLTEPDHM

-1078 EKAKIL
+1078 EKTKIL

>member
-125 LEERIQI
+125 LEERIQV

-218 RENEAASETESEETD
+218 RENAAPSETEAETTD
-233 RTEAEKPSEKQ
+233 HTEAEAEKPSEKQ
-244 PEADATFREIDL
+244 PEADTAFRETDF
-256 DEEEQETE
+256 DEEEQEPESE
-264 ETPEEAIESD
+264 EEPEEA
-274 EVSEKEPE
+274 PE
-282 EESVEEASETEGEE
+282 VEEPSTEDMSASEELSKTEDEEE

-316 GDDDLD
+316 GEDDLD
-322 DEDEDDSEEREDSVE
+322 DEDEEDFEEREDSPE
-337 EIVDAAP
+337 EIVDAEP
-344 EDVTELEEE
+344 EDVTEPEEE
-353 PEQEGEKP
+353 SEQEEEKP
-361 VLAEPILPEVPMV
+361 VFAEPILPEVPVV

-391 QSADELEEQEDEE
+391 QSADELEEQEEEE
-404 AEQMEMQQEPSAPVK
+404 AEQK
-419 PEPENTEKTSEEDVE
+419 EEE
-434 TADESEQKSEESEP
+434 AEQKSEKSEP
-448 EEKKTLEELLQDP
+448 EEKKETFEELLQDP

-482 EAPTEDEESDVLE
+482 EAPTEEEESDVLE

-538 QVRRILAGEE
+538 RVRRILAGEE

-553 EEAEPAVADQF
+553 EEAEPATTDPF

-576 SHIPDFTE
+576 SRIPDFTE
-584 ESKEPE
+584 ESAQPE
-590 ESAEESS
+590 ESTEEGSEES
-597 EEPGSAVEEVTEAE
+597 EVAVEEVTE
-611 EATETE
+611 T
-617 ETTENEEAIETEEV
+617 
-631 TEAEEAAGTAET
+631 EEAAETAET

-648 SEEGTEAVEEPVEEA
+648 FEAVTEAVEESVEEA
-663 EESME
+663 EPEAEST
-668 AVESETEVVEEPDTA
+668 AESESAEDEEAFEEP
-683 ETEEVLAE
+683 V
-691 ESVEKVAEAE
+691 
-701 PESEPAEEVL
+701 ESEPAEEIL
-711 SVEEEET
+711 SVEEEEI

-726 EPVTEEPEEQ
+726 EPETVTEEPEEQ

-759 TEPEPEKNNS
+759 AEPEKNNDS
-769 SQMDDIWR
+769 PMDDIWR

-790 EEVQK
+790 QEVQK

-809 QPDVVARDAARK
+809 QPDAVARNAARK
-821 KKESEQAAT
+821 KKESEQAVT
-830 LETESAPI
+830 LETDPASVEA
-838 EVQPAPV
+838 QPEPV

-853 EIPVKEEMPVE
+853 ELPVEKETPVE

-870 EAVEAE
+870 E
-876 PEQFVE
+876 QFVE
-882 KEPKKAW
+882 EEPKKAW
-889 SAHNIVVRS
+889 STHNIVVRS

-931 LNDKDWDDLAE
+931 LNDKDWDDLEE
-942 RLKDRILVIEE
+942 RLKDRILVIEQ
-953 ANSMNDATMQ
+953 ANSMDDATIQ
-963 HLRQYLTEPDHM
+963 HLRRYLTEPDHM

-1078 EKAKIL
+1078 EKTKIL

>member
-125 LEERIQI
+125 LEERIQV

-218 RENEAASETESEETD
+218 RENAAPSETEAETTD
-233 RTEAEKPSEKQ
+233 HTEAEAEKPSEKQ
-244 PEADATFREIDL
+244 PEADTAFRETDF
-256 DEEEQETE
+256 DEEEQEPESE
-264 ETPEEAIESD
+264 EEPEEA
-274 EVSEKEPE
+274 PE
-282 EESVEEASETEGEE
+282 VEEPSTEDMSASEELSKTEDEEE

-316 GDDDLD
+316 GEDDLD
-322 DEDEDDSEEREDSVE
+322 DEDEEDFEEREDSPE
-337 EIVDAAP
+337 EIVDAEP
-344 EDVTELEEE
+344 EDVTEPEEE
-353 PEQEGEKP
+353 SEQEEEKP
-361 VLAEPILPEVPMV
+361 VFAEPILPEVPVV

-391 QSADELEEQEDEE
+391 QSADELEEQEEEE
-404 AEQMEMQQEPSAPVK
+404 AEQK
-419 PEPENTEKTSEEDVE
+419 EEE
-434 TADESEQKSEESEP
+434 AEQKSEKSEP
-448 EEKKTLEELLQDP
+448 EEKKETLEELLQDP

-482 EAPTEDEESDVLE
+482 EATTEEEESDVLE

-538 QVRRILAGEE
+538 RVRRILAGEE

-553 EEAEPAVADQF
+553 EEAEPATTDPF

-576 SHIPDFTE
+576 SRIPDFTE
-584 ESKEPE
+584 ESAQPE
-590 ESAEESS
+590 ESTEEGSEES
-597 EEPGSAVEEVTEAE
+597 EVAVEEVTE
-611 EATETE
+611 T
-617 ETTENEEAIETEEV
+617 
-631 TEAEEAAGTAET
+631 EEAAETAET

-648 SEEGTEAVEEPVEEA
+648 FEAVTEAVEESVEEA
-663 EESME
+663 EPE
-668 AVESETEVVEEPDTA
+668 AESESAEDEEAFEEP
-683 ETEEVLAE
+683 V
-691 ESVEKVAEAE
+691 
-701 PESEPAEEVL
+701 ESEPAEEIL

-726 EPVTEEPEEQ
+726 EPETVTEEPEEQ

-759 TEPEPEKNNS
+759 ADPEKNNDS
-769 SQMDDIWR
+769 PMDDIWR

-790 EEVQK
+790 QEVQK

-809 QPDVVARDAARK
+809 QPDAVARNAARK
-821 KKESEQAAT
+821 KKESEQAVT
-830 LETESAPI
+830 LETDPASVEA
-838 EVQPAPV
+838 QPEPV

-853 EIPVKEEMPVE
+853 ELPVEKETPVE

-876 PEQFVE
+876 PEQCVE
-882 KEPKKAW
+882 EEPKKAW
-889 SAHNIVVRS
+889 STHNIVVRS

-931 LNDKDWDDLAE
+931 LNDKDWDDLEE
-942 RLKDRILVIEE
+942 RLKDRILVIEQ
-953 ANSMNDATMQ
+953 ANSMDDATIQ
-963 HLRQYLTEPDHM
+963 HLRRYLTEPDHM

-1078 EKAKIL
+1078 EKTKIL

>member
-125 LEERIQI
+125 LEERIQV

-218 RENEAASETESEETD
+218 RENAAPSETEAETTD
-233 RTEAEKPSEKQ
+233 HTEAEAEKPSEKQ
-244 PEADATFREIDL
+244 PEADTAFRETDF
-256 DEEEQETE
+256 DEEEQEPESE
-264 ETPEEAIESD
+264 EEPEEA
-274 EVSEKEPE
+274 PE
-282 EESVEEASETEGEE
+282 VEEPSTEDMSASEELSKTEDEEE

-316 GDDDLD
+316 GEDDLD
-322 DEDEDDSEEREDSVE
+322 DEDEEDFEEREDSPE
-337 EIVDAAP
+337 EIVDAEP
-344 EDVTELEEE
+344 EDVTEPEEE
-353 PEQEGEKP
+353 SEQEEEKP
-361 VLAEPILPEVPMV
+361 VFAEPILPEVPVV

-391 QSADELEEQEDEE
+391 QSADELEEQEEEE
-404 AEQMEMQQEPSAPVK
+404 AEQK
-419 PEPENTEKTSEEDVE
+419 EEE
-434 TADESEQKSEESEP
+434 AEQKSEKSEP
-448 EEKKTLEELLQDP
+448 EEKKETLEELLQDP

-482 EAPTEDEESDVLE
+482 EAPTEEEESDVLE

-538 QVRRILAGEE
+538 RVRRILAGEE

-553 EEAEPAVADQF
+553 EEAEPATTDPF

-576 SHIPDFTE
+576 SRIPDFTE
-584 ESKEPE
+584 ESAQPE
-590 ESAEESS
+590 ESTEEGSEES
-597 EEPGSAVEEVTEAE
+597 EVAVEEVTE
-611 EATETE
+611 T
-617 ETTENEEAIETEEV
+617 
-631 TEAEEAAGTAET
+631 EEAAETAET

-648 SEEGTEAVEEPVEEA
+648 FEAVTKAVEESVEEA
-663 EESME
+663 EST
-668 AVESETEVVEEPDTA
+668 AESESAEDEEAFEEP
-683 ETEEVLAE
+683 V
-691 ESVEKVAEAE
+691 
-701 PESEPAEEVL
+701 ESEPAEEIL

-726 EPVTEEPEEQ
+726 EPETVTEEPEEQ

-759 TEPEPEKNNS
+759 AEPEKNNDS
-769 SQMDDIWR
+769 PMDDIWR

-790 EEVQK
+790 QEVQK

-809 QPDVVARDAARK
+809 QPDAVARNAARK
-821 KKESEQAAT
+821 KKESEQAVT
-830 LETESAPI
+830 LETDPASVEA
-838 EVQPAPV
+838 QPEPV

-853 EIPVKEEMPVE
+853 ELPVEKETPVE

-876 PEQFVE
+876 PEQCVE
-882 KEPKKAW
+882 EEPKKAW
-889 SAHNIVVRS
+889 STHNIVVRS

-931 LNDKDWDDLAE
+931 LNDKDWDDLEE
-942 RLKDRILVIEE
+942 RLKDRILVIEQ
-953 ANSMNDATMQ
+953 ANSMDDATIQ
-963 HLRQYLTEPDHM
+963 HLRRYLTEPDHM

>member
-218 RENEAASETESEETD
+218 RENEAPSETEGETTD
-233 RTEAEKPSEKQ
+233 HTEAEAEKPSEKQ
-244 PEADATFREIDL
+244 PEDDTAFRESDFE
-256 DEEEQETE
+256 EEEQEPESEEDQEQAAELEEPSTE
-264 ETPEEAIESD
+264 DMS
-274 EVSEKEPE
+274 
-282 EESVEEASETEGEE
+282 ASEELAKTEDEEE

-316 GDDDLD
+316 GEDDLD
-322 DEDEDDSEEREDSVE
+322 DEDEEDFEEREDSSE
-337 EIVDAAP
+337 ETVDAEP
-344 EDVTELEEE
+344 EDVTEPEEE
-353 PEQEGEKP
+353 SEQEEEKP
-361 VLAEPILPEVPMV
+361 VFAEPILPEEPVV

-391 QSADELEEQEDEE
+391 QSADDLEEQEEE
-404 AEQMEMQQEPSAPVK
+404 
-419 PEPENTEKTSEEDVE
+419 EE
-434 TADESEQKSEESEP
+434 EQKSEEQKSEEQKSEEQKSEEPEP
-448 EEKKTLEELLQDP
+448 EEKKETLEELLQDP

-553 EEAEPAVADQF
+553 EKAEPATTDQF

-584 ESKEPE
+584 ESAEPE
-590 ESAEESS
+590 ESTEEGSEES
-597 EEPGSAVEEVTEAE
+597 EAAVEEVTE
-611 EATETE
+611 T
-617 ETTENEEAIETEEV
+617 
-631 TEAEEAAGTAET
+631 EEAAETAET

-648 SEEGTEAVEEPVEEA
+648 FEAATEAVEESVEEA
-663 EESME
+663 EPE
-668 AVESETEVVEEPDTA
+668 AESESAEDEEAFEEP
-683 ETEEVLAE
+683 V
-691 ESVEKVAEAE
+691 
-701 PESEPAEEVL
+701 ESEPAEENL
-711 SVEEEET
+711 SVEEEEA

-726 EPVTEEPEEQ
+726 EPETVTEEPEEQ

-759 TEPEPEKNNS
+759 AEPEKNNDS
-769 SQMDDIWR
+769 PMDDIWR

-790 EEVQK
+790 QEVQK

-809 QPDVVARDAARK
+809 QPDVVARAAAKK
-821 KKESEQAAT
+821 KKESEQAAA
-830 LETESAPI
+830 LETEPAPV
-838 EVQPAPV
+838 EAQPEPV

-853 EIPVKEEMPVE
+853 ELPVEEETPVE
-864 AEAAEP
+864 AESAEP
-870 EAVEAE
+870 ESAEAE

-882 KEPKKAW
+882 EEPKKAW
-889 SAHNIVVRS
+889 STHNIVVRS

-931 LNDKDWDDLAE
+931 LNDKDWEDLAE
-942 RLKDRILVIEE
+942 RLKDRILVIEQ
-953 ANSMNDATMQ
+953 ANSMDDATLQ
-963 HLRQYLTEPDHM
+963 HLRRYLTEPDHM